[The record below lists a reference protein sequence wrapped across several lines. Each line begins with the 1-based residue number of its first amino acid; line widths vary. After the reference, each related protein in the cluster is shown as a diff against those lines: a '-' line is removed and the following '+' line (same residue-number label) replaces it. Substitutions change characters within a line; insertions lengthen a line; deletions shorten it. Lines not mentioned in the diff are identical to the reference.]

1 MSKSI
6 DERVVEMQFD
16 NAKFEKN
23 VKTSMKT
30 LEKLKEA
37 LSFKRADKNLDK
49 LNKSLKNVDLSAIE
63 SGVDKISKS
72 FTMMGRI
79 GIQTMD
85 RLASYAVQA
94 GIRMGHSLA
103 IDPVKSGYSE
113 YELKIEAIKTI
124 MNATGESEENV
135 IKKLDEL
142 NEYSDRTIYSFSDMT
157 QNIGKFVNNSIPLD
171 DAVEAMKGISNA
183 AALSGQG
190 ARQAS
195 SVMYNIAQSLSSFLN
210 TRDWYSVET
219 ANMATTKLK
228 ETFIE
233 TAVELGT
240 LQKTA
245 DGLYKTLDGKHEVS
259 AKNFRETLEYRWGTP
274 KVIIETLKKFADED
288 TELGR
293 AAYAAATQ
301 VTTTT
306 KLFDTI
312 KESIQSGWAQS
323 WELVIGTLNE
333 ATSTL
338 TGFNAG
344 ISKLIESS
352 TKARNTSIKVWKDL
366 GGRTSLI
373 NTFQNLFHIVTALN
387 KEITSGIFSDGPSMG
402 GEKLYKMTRVV
413 EEITEKIKK
422 FLWST
427 NEFDGEW
434 PILAGIRRGVSGI
447 RAVFGIVSDAVWSF
461 RDALQK
467 GSTQAVPVLHIL
479 VAAFAKLGDWLH
491 NFREEIKAG
500 GYFETFFSNI
510 IAIAKPI
517 ARYIPTILDHIKTF
531 FNSIGKAFSQFDI
544 KGKLIQGVL
553 AFSAFLPKL
562 SENIWNFGVKIYK
575 TISSGGDG
583 KLKAFFVNI
592 GMGLMNAFDAL
603 VDGFN
608 KFDGAN
614 FPAWLKDTV
623 LSIFGK
629 LKDAVKN
636 ALVSIFG
643 EDTWASVKANPIVQK
658 ITGVLSAIGSGIAE
672 GVYSVI
678 STISTFNGA
687 NLISSIRSS
696 LESLFAILKKTLVS
710 IYDSLFGGG
719 AWEKLKNS
727 KAAAW
732 ITDAIHAIGD
742 ALLKA
747 FNWLKT
753 TLAGIDLSGIK
764 AWFSDTFGGI
774 SDGLDEKGKALK
786 KAGQNV
792 GDWIKSFISKISPT
806 RIILF
811 GTTLLA
817 LVSVFKIVKTA
828 FSLVKQLVP
837 LTGLIVKVIAKKF
850 FGVEQKA
857 GSFADSCKAFALA
870 IGILAGAIYVI
881 AKLPMSDAWRAVAQ
895 LATLMI
901 GMYAVTFAMNSLSS
915 IKDIGTTIL
924 KFSGGIALLSYAIKM
939 LAGIDDQDKAE
950 QAIQKLL
957 KFVGIVE
964 GMGLLSGGIRKLL
977 GITGGLS
984 VDVLSL
990 GGGLLAMVFAIKAFS
1005 AMKMETI
1012 TSALPKMMMVIG
1024 ALGLMMDILTAV
1036 GQHLLGLDPAK
1047 GTMKIKGLVSMAV
1060 ALTILMIP
1068 LKVIA
1073 GMTSKEFQQ
1082 GMEGLLGL
1090 MTFMAILAGI
1100 AGWSEFKF
1108 GNGAGFLA
1116 LSAAIL
1122 LLVPAMLALALIP
1135 PGPLASASLGM
1146 AAITSAMSVLA
1157 KTAKKMKKL
1166 GFKGIIS
1173 MLAVAVT
1180 ASEMMWVFAES
1191 LSKVGDMDWKT
1202 IAAFS
1207 VGLSVAI
1214 MAITGAVSILGKLD
1228 IGTIL
1233 KGCVGLIAIA
1243 ASLGVAT
1250 SLLLKIAG
1258 GGIVDFSRDLLL
1270 IGGNLGEFSNRVK
1283 DLDPDRVSLVGDAVS
1298 SLAKVFGANYFNSLS
1313 SSAILSMTGKATLV
1327 ASDLNEF
1334 CRRLTSYDATKI
1346 ENACGSITTLS
1357 DTLGSVT
1364 DNSST
1369 VTGFASSLTSVG
1381 GGLQNFMSSIAGYG
1395 IVGAVKVQNARKT
1408 MDSIHDLAV
1417 SMQETTG
1424 IAETI
1429 NDVSVATT
1437 NLGSAIDLYSKM
1449 AGGLSEVDGINVD
1462 PSAVGTG
1469 IAAMMRALVKELPDD
1484 TTIRQIESY
1493 AGNGE
1498 TGGNMTKFAIGLNS
1512 IATAMSSYGE
1522 ECKNLN
1528 LVPVLLGN
1536 MVLDQVAKIPD
1547 KLGKE
1552 GGLLQWFTGQTAS
1565 LSDFATNLASVGT
1578 GLGNF
1583 VQGTTGITSEG
1594 VTVAGK
1600 ALDMLIDRQDKLNT
1614 TSNFWTT
1621 LTGTSLGN
1629 FSTNFTRLG
1638 DGLRGFY
1645 NAVNGIRGFNTVG
1658 SFLVLDALIKR
1669 QGSLNQLAQ
1678 IKRGFDSW
1686 DLALFSSQFV
1696 NLGLNLSSMYSNI
1709 EGIDTSKAQDAVSMI
1724 QDFINMEKD
1733 LAKIGSK
1740 GSLEDFGGRI
1750 NTLGTN
1756 LESFSTSLTNF
1767 TPDMENLSSLFV
1779 IMNKFI
1785 ALQGQLNDITASS
1798 DKMTSFS
1805 SVLTQTSDYINSF
1818 AGTGGIS
1825 TGNVQVFEQAA
1836 SGIEHISRAIQS
1848 ASGLSYGDGSNLIDV
1863 IQGFIEAQTFDKWTL
1878 AGSDLISNML
1888 KGMATEFE
1896 NGWVSLNTSVT
1907 TLMDNVIV
1915 AVTGYESDFV
1925 TSGRNF
1931 TYGVARG
1938 IGDSGAVQSAVSAA
1952 VSVARKALSAL
1963 NSALDEHSPSK
1974 ETTKSGQF
1982 FTEGF
1987 VQGISKTAD
1996 GAADAAESVA
2006 EEIIEGFNG
2015 TLGIHSESTVAY
2027 QSAQW
2032 WNRGFRHAMKDE
2044 RMKTVDEAKKTSD
2057 EIAKV
2062 SDPERNGLVKAF
2074 EKGVQKIGKVIED
2087 VTKKTGTTFKDW
2099 NLDTVQNMLGKYDE
2113 LGSNGLEDYLNL
2125 VGASSEEKKFAEY
2138 LRIYGKAALEKLGL
2152 GGLLGKGDTAKID
2165 EAIKNSGSGVSKVA
2179 VDMAK
2184 ITSIFDAI
2192 GKIGESVNL
2201 LGSKVSSM
2209 QIVMDSGELVGSIEN
2224 KIDSRLGTL
2233 TALRGRGV

>member
-16 NAKFEKN
+16 NQQFEKGISTS
-23 VKTSMKT
+23 VKS
-30 LEKLKEA
+30 
-37 LSFKRADKNLDK
+37 LDK
-49 LNKSLKNVDLSAIE
+49 LKKSLQLDDAGRSFEKLERSAKNVRLDGLAASVDAI
-63 SGVDKISKS
+63 SSK
-72 FTMMGRI
+72 FTLMGRMSI
-79 GIQTMD
+79 AWMD
-85 RLASYAVQA
+85 NIAHAAVNA
-94 GIRMGHSLA
+94 GKRIVNALTV
-103 IDPVKSGYSE
+103 DPVRSGFNE
-113 YELKIEAIKTI
+113 YELKMDSVKTI
-124 MNATGESEENV
+124 MNATGESVETVSKYLE
-135 IKKLDEL
+135 EL
-142 NEYSDRTIYSFSDMT
+142 NKYADDTIYSFSDMT
-157 QNIGKFVNNSIPLD
+157 SNIGKFTNNGVKLS
-171 DAVEAMKGISNA
+171 DATMAIKGVANA
-183 AALSGQG
+183 AAYAG
-190 ARQAS
+190 ASSQQAS
-195 SVMYNIAQSLSSFLN
+195 AAMYNFSQSLSSFLN
-210 TRDWYSVET
+210 TRDWYSIEN
-219 ANMATTKLK
+219 ANMATTQMKQA
-228 ETFIE
+228 FID

-245 DGLYKTLDGKHEVS
+245 EGFYKTIDGKHEVTV
-259 AKNFRETLEYRWGTP
+259 ANFRDTLQYQWGTRD
-274 KVIIETLKKFADED
+274 VIIKTLSKYSDTT
-288 TELGR
+288 TELGQK
-293 AAYAAATQ
+293 AMEAATQ
-301 VTTTT
+301 VRTLSKMWDTLKEAAQSGWGQTWEIVFGNIDEAT
-306 KLFDTI
+306 KLFTGMSNAI
-312 KESIQSGWAQS
+312 SEVLEKQ
-323 WELVIGTLNE
+323 TKTRNE
-333 ATSTL
+333 VLQT
-338 TGFNAG
+338 
-344 ISKLIESS
+344 
-352 TKARNTSIKVWKDL
+352 WKDL
-366 GGRTSLI
+366 GGRDSIINAVANSFNSLRAVLGEVKQAFFNI
-373 NTFQNLFHIVTALN
+373 EP
-387 KEITSGIFSDGPSMG
+387 KSM
-402 GEKLYKMTRVV
+402 GEKLAALSK
-413 EEITEKIKK
+413 KIETVSQNLLNW
-422 FLWST
+422 LWSE
-427 NEFDGEW
+427 NKYDNDW
-434 PILAGIRRGVSGI
+434 PILAGIRRSIGGI
-447 RAVFGIVSDAVWSF
+447 KSVFGIVLDLFKALGSGFTKLFPKLIPSF
-461 RDALQK
+461 DRLVASGAKVGDWLKNLRKSIQDGKYFENFAQSLVDMVKPLVDYMPTLWDHVKTLFSGLGGVLEKYKVKEKLKGAFTAITNFLPKAGEAIWQFGKNVVETVRNSEALQK
-467 GSTQAVPVLHIL
+467 IVGVFQKIGAG
-479 VAAFAKLGDWLH
+479 VADGFGKFVDRLQDFDLNDVGTWLKNTFTSVKDSVAK
-491 NFREEIKAG
+491 
-500 GYFETFFSNI
+500 
-510 IAIAKPI
+510 
-517 ARYIPTILDHIKTF
+517 
-531 FNSIGKAFSQFDI
+531 
-544 KGKLIQGVL
+544 
-553 AFSAFLPKL
+553 
-562 SENIWNFGVKIYK
+562 
-575 TISSGGDG
+575 
-583 KLKAFFVNI
+583 
-592 GMGLMNAFDAL
+592 GLTNAFD
-603 VDGFN
+603 F
-608 KFDGAN
+608 
-614 FPAWLKDTV
+614 
-623 LSIFGK
+623 
-629 LKDAVKN
+629 
-636 ALVSIFG
+636 
-643 EDTWASVKANPIVQK
+643 
-658 ITGVLSAIGSGIAE
+658 
-672 GVYSVI
+672 
-678 STISTFNGA
+678 
-687 NLISSIRSS
+687 
-696 LESLFAILKKTLVS
+696 
-710 IYDSLFGGG
+710 LFGGG

-732 ITDAIHAIGD
+732 ITDAIHMIGD
-742 ALLKA
+742 ALSKA

-764 AWFSDTFGGI
+764 AWFADAFGGI
-774 SDGLDEKGKALK
+774 SDSLDEKGKALK
-786 KAGQNV
+786 KTGQNV
-792 GDWIKSFISKISPT
+792 GDWIKSFLSKISPT

-850 FGVEQKA
+850 FGVEQNA

-939 LAGIDDQDKAE
+939 LAGIEDQDKAE

-984 VDVLSL
+984 VDILSI

-1146 AAITSAMSVLA
+1146 AAITAAMSVLA

-1207 VGLSVAI
+1207 LGLSVAI
-1214 MAITGAVSILGKLD
+1214 LAISRAVSIIGNLD
-1228 IGTIL
+1228 IGKIL
-1233 KGCVGLIAIA
+1233 KGCLGLVAVAAALGLGMDILLGLSGGAIV
-1243 ASLGVAT
+1243 SFT
-1250 SLLLKIAG
+1250 
-1258 GGIVDFSRDLLL
+1258 RDLLQ
-1270 IGGNLGEFSNRVK
+1270 IGSNLGAFADRVK
-1283 DLDPDRVSLVGDAVS
+1283 DVDPEQFKAVGEALTILGTVCAANFLASFTSNGAVKIS
-1298 SLAKVFGANYFNSLS
+1298 RAGLQIASNLNS
-1313 SSAILSMTGKATLV
+1313 
-1327 ASDLNEF
+1327 F
-1334 CRRLTSYDATKI
+1334 CRRLTDFDKQKVSDAGD
-1346 ENACGSITTLS
+1346 ALRDLS
-1357 DTLGSVT
+1357 DKLSGVT
-1364 DNSST
+1364 DNSDA
-1369 VTGFASSLTSVG
+1369 VKGFATSLTDIGSG
-1381 GGLQNFMSSIAGYG
+1381 FQNFLSSISGYG
-1395 IVGAVKVQNARKT
+1395 IVGSVKIQNAKKT
-1408 MDSIHDLAV
+1408 MNSIRDMAV

-1429 NDVSVATT
+1429 TDVSVATT
-1437 NLGSAIDLYSKM
+1437 NLGAAIGLYNEM
-1449 AGGLSEVDGINVD
+1449 AGGISGAGANAKPEDVGRGLASMIN
-1462 PSAVGTG
+1462 S
-1469 IAAMMRALVKELPDD
+1469 LVEELPDD
-1484 TTIRQIESY
+1484 TAMRQIASY
-1493 AGNGE
+1493 AEGASGSGNL
-1498 TGGNMTKFAIGLNS
+1498 TKFSLGLKA
-1512 IATAMSSYGE
+1512 IATAMGDYGN
-1522 ECKNLN
+1522 ECANLQTDK
-1528 LVPVLLGN
+1528 VELGN
-1536 MVLDQVAKIPD
+1536 QVLDKLSEVPK
-1547 KLGKE
+1547 KLGTK
-1552 GGLLQWFTGQTAS
+1552 GGLLEFFTGKQTSLGEFANGITSIGTGLKGFSEGANAIKGDAVTNSGAAIDMLVNMQNKLNGDAS
-1565 LSDFATNLASVGT
+1565 FWNLFKSKETLSDFSDNFPALADGLAEFYLKTWFIKSSKMEGATTLIGSLIDLANRIQNEGTAAAANSLGGAGKWFSGFQDLASFSTQFVTLGDNLQHLAT
-1578 GLGNF
+1578 ATADVDPEKLNPLIGIATKLSDIEHGLANIKGKKGLG
-1583 VQGTTGITSEG
+1583 
-1594 VTVAGK
+1594 
-1600 ALDMLIDRQDKLNT
+1600 
-1614 TSNFWTT
+1614 
-1621 LTGTSLGN
+1621 
-1629 FSTNFTRLG
+1629 
-1638 DGLRGFY
+1638 
-1645 NAVNGIRGFNTVG
+1645 
-1658 SFLVLDALIKR
+1658 
-1669 QGSLNQLAQ
+1669 
-1678 IKRGFDSW
+1678 
-1686 DLALFSSQFV
+1686 
-1696 NLGLNLSSMYSNI
+1696 
-1709 EGIDTSKAQDAVSMI
+1709 
-1724 QDFINMEKD
+1724 
-1733 LAKIGSK
+1733 
-1740 GSLEDFGGRI
+1740 DFGGRI
-1750 NTLGTN
+1750 ESLGKN
-1756 LESFSTSLTNF
+1756 LKQFYQTVNEVGPDEEGFSIDPTSLNQVYSILERF
-1767 TPDMENLSSLFV
+1767 IEIQGKLNKLS
-1779 IMNKFI
+1779 
-1785 ALQGQLNDITASS
+1785 GG
-1798 DKMTSFS
+1798 DKTLSFS
-1805 SVLTQTSDYINSF
+1805 SVLQQTGDYINSF
-1818 AGTGGIS
+1818 AGDGKLGTGYVEQFENAAAGIS
-1825 TGNVQVFEQAA
+1825 HIASAFDKWRTAGARLVSELL
-1836 SGIEHISRAIQS
+1836 SGIEAKIRDGYTA
-1848 ASGLSYGDGSNLIDV
+1848 LS
-1863 IQGFIEAQTFDKWTL
+1863 
-1878 AGSDLISNML
+1878 
-1888 KGMATEFE
+1888 
-1896 NGWVSLNTSVT
+1896 TSVHA
-1907 TLMDNVIV
+1907 MV
-1915 AVTGYESDFV
+1915 ANILNALNSYQGAFV

-1938 IGDSGAVQSAVSAA
+1938 IGNSGAVQSAVSAA

-1996 GAADAAESVA
+1996 GASDAAASVA

-2044 RMKTVDEAKKTSD
+2044 RVKTVDEAKKTSD

-2113 LGSNGLEDYLNL
+2113 LGSNGLEDYLNRI
-2125 VGASSEEKKFAEY
+2125 GASAEEKKFAEY
-2138 LRIYGKAALEKLGL
+2138 LRVYGKAALEKLGL
-2152 GGLLGKGDTAKID
+2152 GGLLGKGDTSKID

-2192 GKIGESVNL
+2192 AKIGSSVDL

>member
-6 DERVVEMQFD
+6 DERIVEMQFD
-16 NAKFEKN
+16 NQQFEKGISTS
-23 VKTSMKT
+23 VKS
-30 LEKLKEA
+30 
-37 LSFKRADKNLDK
+37 LDK
-49 LNKSLKNVDLSAIE
+49 LKKSLQLDDAGRSFEKLERSAKNVRLDGLAASVDAI
-63 SGVDKISKS
+63 SSK
-72 FTMMGRI
+72 FTLMGRMSI
-79 GIQTMD
+79 AWMD
-85 RLASYAVQA
+85 NIAHAAVNA
-94 GIRMGHSLA
+94 GKRIVNALTV
-103 IDPVKSGYSE
+103 DPVRSGFNE
-113 YELKIEAIKTI
+113 YELKMDSVKTI
-124 MNATGESEENV
+124 MNATGESVETVSKYLE
-135 IKKLDEL
+135 EL
-142 NEYSDRTIYSFSDMT
+142 NKYADDTIYSFSDMT
-157 QNIGKFVNNSIPLD
+157 SNIGKFTNNGVKLS
-171 DAVEAMKGISNA
+171 DATMAIKGVANA
-183 AALSGQG
+183 AAYAG
-190 ARQAS
+190 ASSQQAS
-195 SVMYNIAQSLSSFLN
+195 AAMYNFSQSLSSFLS
-210 TRDWYSVET
+210 TRDWYSIEN
-219 ANMATTKLK
+219 ANMATTQMKQA
-228 ETFIE
+228 FID

-245 DGLYKTLDGKHEVS
+245 EGFYKTIDGKHEVTV
-259 AKNFRETLEYRWGTP
+259 ANFRDTLQYQWGTRD
-274 KVIIETLKKFADED
+274 VIIKTLSKYSDTT
-288 TELGR
+288 TELGQK
-293 AAYAAATQ
+293 AMEAATQ
-301 VTTTT
+301 VRTLSKMWDTLKEAAQSGWGQTWEIVFGNIEEAT
-306 KLFDTI
+306 KLF
-312 KESIQSGWAQS
+312 
-323 WELVIGTLNE
+323 
-333 ATSTL
+333 
-338 TGFNAG
+338 TGMSNA
-344 ISKLIESS
+344 ISKVLEKQ
-352 TKARNTSIKVWKDL
+352 TKTRNEVLQTWKDL
-366 GGRTSLI
+366 GGRDSIINAVANSFNSLRVVLGEVKQAFFNI
-373 NTFQNLFHIVTALN
+373 EP
-387 KEITSGIFSDGPSMG
+387 KSM
-402 GEKLYKMTRVV
+402 GEKLASLSK
-413 EEITEKIKK
+413 KIETVSQNLLTW
-422 FLWST
+422 LWSE
-427 NEFDGEW
+427 NKYDNDW
-434 PILAGIRRGVSGI
+434 PILAGIRRSIGGI
-447 RAVFGIVSDAVWSF
+447 KSVFGIVLDLF
-461 RDALQK
+461 KAL
-467 GSTQAVPVLHIL
+467 GGG
-479 VAAFAKLGDWLH
+479 FAKLFPKLIPSFDSLVASGAKVGDWLK
-491 NFREEIKAG
+491 NLRKSIQDGK
-500 GYFETFFSNI
+500 YFENFAQSLVDMVKPLVDYMPTLWDHVKTLFSG
-510 IAIAKPI
+510 
-517 ARYIPTILDHIKTF
+517 L
-531 FNSIGKAFSQFDI
+531 G
-544 KGKLIQGVL
+544 GVL
-553 AFSAFLPKL
+553 EKYKVKEKLKGAFTAITNFLPKAGEAIWRFGKNVVETVRN
-562 SENIWNFGVKIYK
+562 SEAFQKIVGVFQKIGAGVAYGFGKFVDSLESFDPNYIGTWLKNTFKSVKDSVAK
-575 TISSGGDG
+575 SLT
-583 KLKAFFVNI
+583 
-592 GMGLMNAFDAL
+592 NAFD
-603 VDGFN
+603 F
-608 KFDGAN
+608 
-614 FPAWLKDTV
+614 
-623 LSIFGK
+623 
-629 LKDAVKN
+629 
-636 ALVSIFG
+636 
-643 EDTWASVKANPIVQK
+643 
-658 ITGVLSAIGSGIAE
+658 
-672 GVYSVI
+672 
-678 STISTFNGA
+678 
-687 NLISSIRSS
+687 
-696 LESLFAILKKTLVS
+696 
-710 IYDSLFGGG
+710 LFGGG

-732 ITDAIHAIGD
+732 ITDAIHTIGD
-742 ALLKA
+742 ALSKA

-774 SDGLDEKGKALK
+774 SDSLDEKGKALK
-786 KAGQNV
+786 KTGQNV
-792 GDWIKSFISKISPT
+792 GDWIKKFVSKISPT

-850 FGVEQKA
+850 FGVEQNA

-939 LAGIDDQDKAE
+939 LAGIEDQDKAE

-964 GMGLLSGGIRKLL
+964 GIGLLSGGIRKLL

-1207 VGLSVAI
+1207 LGLSVAI
-1214 MAITGAVSILGKLD
+1214 LAISRAVSIIGNLD
-1228 IGTIL
+1228 IGKIL
-1233 KGCVGLIAIA
+1233 KGCLGLVAVAAALGLGMNILLGLSGGAIV
-1243 ASLGVAT
+1243 SFT
-1250 SLLLKIAG
+1250 
-1258 GGIVDFSRDLLL
+1258 RDLLQ
-1270 IGGNLGEFSNRVK
+1270 IGSNLGAFADRVK
-1283 DLDPDRVSLVGDAVS
+1283 DVDPEKFKAVGEALTILGTVC
-1298 SLAKVFGANYFNSLS
+1298 AANF
-1313 SSAILSMTGKATLV
+1313 V
-1327 ASDLNEF
+1327 ASFTSDGAVKISRAGLQIASNLNSF
-1334 CRRLTSYDATKI
+1334 CRRLTDFDKQKVSDAGD
-1346 ENACGSITTLS
+1346 ALRDLS
-1357 DTLGSVT
+1357 DKLSGVT
-1364 DNSST
+1364 DNSDA
-1369 VTGFASSLTSVG
+1369 VKGFATSLTDIGSG
-1381 GGLQNFMSSIAGYG
+1381 FQNFLSSISGYG
-1395 IVGAVKVQNARKT
+1395 IVGSVKIQNAKKT
-1408 MDSIHDLAV
+1408 MDGIHDMAV

-1429 NDVSVATT
+1429 TDVSVATT
-1437 NLGSAIDLYSKM
+1437 NLGAAIGLYNEM
-1449 AGGLSEVDGINVD
+1449 AGGISGAGANAKPED
-1462 PSAVGTG
+1462 VGRG
-1469 IAAMMRALVKELPDD
+1469 LASMIKSLVEELPDD
-1484 TTIRQIESY
+1484 TAIRQIASY
-1493 AGNGE
+1493 AEGESNG
-1498 TGGNMTKFAIGLNS
+1498 TNLTKFSLGLKA
-1512 IATAMSSYGE
+1512 IATAMGDYGK
-1522 ECKNLN
+1522 ECKNLRSDK
-1528 LVPVLLGN
+1528 VEIGN
-1536 MVLDQVAKIPD
+1536 KVLDKISEIPKKLD
-1547 KLGKE
+1547 KK
-1552 GGLLQWFTGQTAS
+1552 GGLLEFFTGRQTSLAEFANGITSIGTGLKGFSEGANAIRGDAVKNSGAAIDMLVNMQNKLNGDAS
-1565 LSDFATNLASVGT
+1565 FWNLFKSKETLSDFSDNFPALADGLAEFYLKTWFIKSSKMKGVTTLIGNLIDLANRIQTEGT
-1578 GLGNF
+1578 AAAANSLGGLGKVVSGFQDLGSFSTQF
-1583 VQGTTGITSEG
+1583 VTLGDNLHHLATATADVDPE
-1594 VTVAGK
+1594 
-1600 ALDMLIDRQDKLNT
+1600 KLNPLIGIAT
-1614 TSNFWTT
+1614 KLSDIEHGLANIK
-1621 LTGTSLGN
+1621 GKKGLG
-1629 FSTNFTRLG
+1629 
-1638 DGLRGFY
+1638 
-1645 NAVNGIRGFNTVG
+1645 
-1658 SFLVLDALIKR
+1658 
-1669 QGSLNQLAQ
+1669 
-1678 IKRGFDSW
+1678 
-1686 DLALFSSQFV
+1686 
-1696 NLGLNLSSMYSNI
+1696 
-1709 EGIDTSKAQDAVSMI
+1709 
-1724 QDFINMEKD
+1724 
-1733 LAKIGSK
+1733 
-1740 GSLEDFGGRI
+1740 DFGGRI
-1750 NTLGTN
+1750 ESLGKN
-1756 LESFSTSLTNF
+1756 LKEFYQTVNEVGPDEEGFSIDPTSLNQVYSILERF
-1767 TPDMENLSSLFV
+1767 IEIQGKLNKLS
-1779 IMNKFI
+1779 
-1785 ALQGQLNDITASS
+1785 GG
-1798 DKMTSFS
+1798 DKTLSFS
-1805 SVLTQTSDYINSF
+1805 SVLQQTGDYINSF
-1818 AGTGGIS
+1818 AWDGKLGTGYVEQFENAAAGIS
-1825 TGNVQVFEQAA
+1825 HIASAFDKWRTAGARLVSELL
-1836 SGIEHISRAIQS
+1836 SGIEEKIRDGYTA
-1848 ASGLSYGDGSNLIDV
+1848 LS
-1863 IQGFIEAQTFDKWTL
+1863 
-1878 AGSDLISNML
+1878 
-1888 KGMATEFE
+1888 
-1896 NGWVSLNTSVT
+1896 TSVHA
-1907 TLMDNVIV
+1907 MV
-1915 AVTGYESDFV
+1915 ANILSALNSYQGAFV

-2074 EKGVQKIGKVIED
+2074 ENGAKTIGKVIED

-2099 NLDTVQNMLGKYDE
+2099 NLDTVKNMLGKYDE

>member
-16 NAKFEKN
+16 NQQFEKGISTS
-23 VKTSMKT
+23 VKS
-30 LEKLKEA
+30 
-37 LSFKRADKNLDK
+37 LDK
-49 LNKSLKNVDLSAIE
+49 LKKSLQLDDAGRSFEKLERSAKNVRLDGLAASVDAI
-63 SGVDKISKS
+63 SNK
-72 FTMMGRI
+72 FTLMGRMSI
-79 GIQTMD
+79 AWMD
-85 RLASYAVQA
+85 NIAHAAVNA
-94 GIRMGHSLA
+94 GKRIVNALTV
-103 IDPVKSGYSE
+103 DPVRSGFNE
-113 YELKIEAIKTI
+113 YELKMDSVKTI
-124 MNATGESEENV
+124 MNATGESVETVSKYLE
-135 IKKLDEL
+135 EL
-142 NEYSDRTIYSFSDMT
+142 NKYADDTIYSFSDMT
-157 QNIGKFVNNSIPLD
+157 SNIGKFTNNGVKLS
-171 DAVEAMKGISNA
+171 DATMAIKGVANA
-183 AALSGQG
+183 AAYAG
-190 ARQAS
+190 ASSQQAS
-195 SVMYNIAQSLSSFLN
+195 AAMYNFSQSLSSFLS
-210 TRDWYSVET
+210 TRDWYSIEN
-219 ANMATTKLK
+219 ANMATTQMKQA
-228 ETFIE
+228 FID

-245 DGLYKTLDGKHEVS
+245 EGFYKTIDGKHEVTV
-259 AKNFRETLEYRWGTP
+259 ANFRDTLQYQWGTRD
-274 KVIIETLKKFADED
+274 VIIKTLSKYSDTT
-288 TELGR
+288 TELGQK
-293 AAYAAATQ
+293 AMEAATQ
-301 VTTTT
+301 VRTLSKMWDTLKEAAQSGWGQTWEIVFGNIDEAT
-306 KLFDTI
+306 KLFTGMSNAI
-312 KESIQSGWAQS
+312 SEVLEKQ
-323 WELVIGTLNE
+323 TKTRNE
-333 ATSTL
+333 VLQT
-338 TGFNAG
+338 
-344 ISKLIESS
+344 
-352 TKARNTSIKVWKDL
+352 WKDL
-366 GGRTSLI
+366 GGRDSIINAVANSFNSLRVVLGEVKQAFFNI
-373 NTFQNLFHIVTALN
+373 EP
-387 KEITSGIFSDGPSMG
+387 KRM
-402 GEKLYKMTRVV
+402 GEKLASISK
-413 EEITEKIKK
+413 KIETISQNLLNW
-422 FLWST
+422 LWSE
-427 NEFDGEW
+427 NKYDNDW
-434 PILAGIRRGVSGI
+434 PILAGIRRSIGGI
-447 RAVFGIVSDAVWSF
+447 KSVFGIVLDLFKALGSGFTKLFPKLIPSF
-461 RDALQK
+461 D
-467 GSTQAVPVLHIL
+467 SL
-479 VAAFAKLGDWLH
+479 VASGAKVGDWLK
-491 NFREEIKAG
+491 NLRKSIQDGK
-500 GYFETFFSNI
+500 YFENFAQSLVDMVKPLVDYMPTLWDHVKTLFSG
-510 IAIAKPI
+510 
-517 ARYIPTILDHIKTF
+517 L
-531 FNSIGKAFSQFDI
+531 G
-544 KGKLIQGVL
+544 GVL
-553 AFSAFLPKL
+553 EKYKVKEKLKGAFTAITNFLPKAGEAIWRFGKNVVETVRN
-562 SENIWNFGVKIYK
+562 SEAFQKIVGVFQKIGAGVAYGFGKFVDSLESFDPNDIGTWLKNTFKSVKDSVAK
-575 TISSGGDG
+575 SLT
-583 KLKAFFVNI
+583 
-592 GMGLMNAFDAL
+592 NAFD
-603 VDGFN
+603 F
-608 KFDGAN
+608 
-614 FPAWLKDTV
+614 
-623 LSIFGK
+623 
-629 LKDAVKN
+629 
-636 ALVSIFG
+636 
-643 EDTWASVKANPIVQK
+643 
-658 ITGVLSAIGSGIAE
+658 
-672 GVYSVI
+672 
-678 STISTFNGA
+678 
-687 NLISSIRSS
+687 
-696 LESLFAILKKTLVS
+696 
-710 IYDSLFGGG
+710 LFGGG

-732 ITDAIHAIGD
+732 ITDAIHTIGD
-742 ALLKA
+742 ALSKA
-747 FNWLKT
+747 FNWIKT

-774 SDGLDEKGKALK
+774 SDSLDEKGKALK
-786 KAGQNV
+786 KTGQNV
-792 GDWIKSFISKISPT
+792 GDWIKKFVSKISPT

-850 FGVEQKA
+850 FGVEQNA

-939 LAGIDDQDKAE
+939 LAGIEDQDKAE

-1073 GMTSKEFQQ
+1073 GMTSKDFQQ

-1146 AAITSAMSVLA
+1146 AAITAAMSVLA

-1214 MAITGAVSILGKLD
+1214 LAISRAVSIIGNLDFGK
-1228 IGTIL
+1228 IL
-1233 KGCVGLIAIA
+1233 KGCLGLVAVAAALGLGMDILLGLSGGAIVGF
-1243 ASLGVAT
+1243 T
-1250 SLLLKIAG
+1250 Q
-1258 GGIVDFSRDLLL
+1258 DLLQ
-1270 IGGNLGEFSNRVK
+1270 IGSNLGTFADRVK
-1283 DLDPDRVSLVGDAVS
+1283 DVDPEQFKAVGEALTILGKVCAANFLASFTSDGAVKIS
-1298 SLAKVFGANYFNSLS
+1298 RAGLQIASNLNS
-1313 SSAILSMTGKATLV
+1313 
-1327 ASDLNEF
+1327 F
-1334 CRRLTSYDATKI
+1334 CRRLTDFDKQKVSDAGD
-1346 ENACGSITTLS
+1346 ALRDLS
-1357 DTLGSVT
+1357 DKLSGVT
-1364 DNSST
+1364 DNSDA
-1369 VTGFASSLTSVG
+1369 VKGFATSLTDIGSG
-1381 GGLQNFMSSIAGYG
+1381 FQNFLSSISGYG
-1395 IVGAVKVQNARKT
+1395 IVGSVKIQNAKKT
-1408 MDSIHDLAV
+1408 MNSIRDMAV

-1429 NDVSVATT
+1429 TDVSVATT
-1437 NLGSAIDLYSKM
+1437 NLGAAIGLYNEM
-1449 AGGLSEVDGINVD
+1449 AGGISGAGANAKPEDVGRGLASMIN
-1462 PSAVGTG
+1462 S
-1469 IAAMMRALVKELPDD
+1469 LVEELPDD
-1484 TTIRQIESY
+1484 TAMRQIASY
-1493 AGNGE
+1493 AEGAGNG
-1498 TGGNMTKFAIGLNS
+1498 TNLTKFSLGLKA
-1512 IATAMSSYGE
+1512 IATAMGDYGK
-1522 ECKNLN
+1522 ECKNLRSDR
-1528 LVPVLLGN
+1528 VELGN
-1536 MVLDQVAKIPD
+1536 KVLDKISEVPKKLGKKDGLLDFFTGRETSISEFANGIAAIGTGLKGFSEGANAIKGDAVTNSGAAIDMLVNMQNKLNGDASFWNLFKSKESLGDFSDSFPTLADGLAEFYLKTWFIKSSKMEGVTTLIGSLIDLANRIQTEGTSAAANSFFHLGRKLSGFQDLASFSTQFVTLGDNLQHLATATADVDPD
-1547 KLGKE
+1547 KLTSLIGIATK
-1552 GGLLQWFTGQTAS
+1552 
-1565 LSDFATNLASVGT
+1565 LSDIEHGLANIKGKK
-1578 GLGNF
+1578 GLG
-1583 VQGTTGITSEG
+1583 
-1594 VTVAGK
+1594 
-1600 ALDMLIDRQDKLNT
+1600 
-1614 TSNFWTT
+1614 
-1621 LTGTSLGN
+1621 
-1629 FSTNFTRLG
+1629 
-1638 DGLRGFY
+1638 
-1645 NAVNGIRGFNTVG
+1645 
-1658 SFLVLDALIKR
+1658 
-1669 QGSLNQLAQ
+1669 
-1678 IKRGFDSW
+1678 
-1686 DLALFSSQFV
+1686 
-1696 NLGLNLSSMYSNI
+1696 
-1709 EGIDTSKAQDAVSMI
+1709 
-1724 QDFINMEKD
+1724 
-1733 LAKIGSK
+1733 
-1740 GSLEDFGGRI
+1740 DFGGRI
-1750 NTLGTN
+1750 ESLGKN
-1756 LESFSTSLTNF
+1756 LKQFYQTVNEVGPDEEGFSIDPTSLNQVYSILERF
-1767 TPDMENLSSLFV
+1767 IEIQGKLNKLS
-1779 IMNKFI
+1779 
-1785 ALQGQLNDITASS
+1785 GG
-1798 DKMTSFS
+1798 DKTLSFS
-1805 SVLTQTSDYINSF
+1805 SVLQQTGDYINSF
-1818 AGTGGIS
+1818 AGDGKLGTGYVEQFENAAAGIS
-1825 TGNVQVFEQAA
+1825 HIASAFDKWRTAGARLVSELL
-1836 SGIEHISRAIQS
+1836 SGIEAKIRDGYTA
-1848 ASGLSYGDGSNLIDV
+1848 LS
-1863 IQGFIEAQTFDKWTL
+1863 
-1878 AGSDLISNML
+1878 
-1888 KGMATEFE
+1888 
-1896 NGWVSLNTSVT
+1896 TSVHA
-1907 TLMDNVIV
+1907 MV
-1915 AVTGYESDFV
+1915 ANILSALNSYQGAFV
-1925 TSGRNF
+1925 SSGRNF

-1952 VSVARKALSAL
+1952 ISVARKALSAL
-1963 NSALDEHSPSK
+1963 NNALDEHSPSK

-1987 VQGISKTAD
+1987 VQGISKTAN
-1996 GAADAAESVA
+1996 GASDAAASVA

-2044 RMKTVDEAKKTSD
+2044 RMKTVEEAKKTSD

-2074 EKGVQKIGKVIED
+2074 ENGAKTIGKVIED

-2138 LRIYGKAALEKLGL
+2138 LRVYGKAALEKLGL
-2152 GGLLGKGDTAKID
+2152 GGILGKGDTAKID
-2165 EAIKNSGSGVSKVA
+2165 DAIKNSGSGVSKVA

>member
-16 NAKFEKN
+16 NQQFEKGIRTS
-23 VKTSMKT
+23 VKS
-30 LEKLKEA
+30 
-37 LSFKRADKNLDK
+37 LDK
-49 LNKSLKNVDLSAIE
+49 LKKSLQLDDAGRSFEKLERSAKNVRLDGLAASVDAI
-63 SGVDKISKS
+63 SSK
-72 FTMMGRI
+72 FTLMGRMSI
-79 GIQTMD
+79 AWMD
-85 RLASYAVQA
+85 NIAHAAVNA
-94 GIRMGHSLA
+94 GKRIVNALTV
-103 IDPVKSGYSE
+103 DPVRSGFNE
-113 YELKIEAIKTI
+113 YELKMDSVKTI
-124 MNATGESEENV
+124 MNATGESVETVSKYLE
-135 IKKLDEL
+135 EL
-142 NEYSDRTIYSFSDMT
+142 NKYADDTIYSFSDMT
-157 QNIGKFVNNSIPLD
+157 SNIGKFTNNGVKLS
-171 DAVEAMKGISNA
+171 DATMAIKGVANA
-183 AALSGQG
+183 AAYAG
-190 ARQAS
+190 ASSQQAS
-195 SVMYNIAQSLSSFLN
+195 AAMYNFSQSLSSFLS
-210 TRDWYSVET
+210 TRDWYSIEN
-219 ANMATTKLK
+219 ANMATTQMKQA
-228 ETFIE
+228 FID

-245 DGLYKTLDGKHEVS
+245 EGFYKTIDGKHEVTV
-259 AKNFRETLEYRWGTP
+259 ANFRDTLQYQWGTRD
-274 KVIIETLKKFADED
+274 VIIKTLSKYSDTT
-288 TELGR
+288 TELGQK
-293 AAYAAATQ
+293 AMEAATQ
-301 VTTTT
+301 VRTLSKMWDTLKEAAQSGWGQTWEIVFGNIDEAT
-306 KLFDTI
+306 KLFTGMSNAI
-312 KESIQSGWAQS
+312 SEVLEKQ
-323 WELVIGTLNE
+323 TKTRNE
-333 ATSTL
+333 VLQT
-338 TGFNAG
+338 
-344 ISKLIESS
+344 
-352 TKARNTSIKVWKDL
+352 WKDL
-366 GGRTSLI
+366 GGRDSIINAVANSFNSLRVVLGEVK
-373 NTFQNLFHIVTALN
+373 QALFNIEP
-387 KEITSGIFSDGPSMG
+387 KSM
-402 GEKLYKMTRVV
+402 GEKLAALSK
-413 EEITEKIKK
+413 KIETVSQNLLNW
-422 FLWST
+422 LWSE
-427 NEFDGEW
+427 NKYDNDW
-434 PILAGIRRGVSGI
+434 PILAGIRRSIGGI
-447 RAVFGIVSDAVWSF
+447 KSVFGIVLDLFKALGGGFAKLFPKLIPSF
-461 RDALQK
+461 DSLVASGAKVGDWLKNLRKSIQDGKYFENFAQSLVDMVKPLVDYMPTLWDHVKTLFSGLGGVLEKYKVKEKLKGAFTAITNFLPKAGEAIWRFGKNVVETVCNSEALQK
-467 GSTQAVPVLHIL
+467 IVGVFQKIGAGIADGFGKFVDSLESFDPKDVGTWLENTFKSVKDS
-479 VAAFAKLGDWLH
+479 VAKSL
-491 NFREEIKAG
+491 
-500 GYFETFFSNI
+500 T
-510 IAIAKPI
+510 
-517 ARYIPTILDHIKTF
+517 
-531 FNSIGKAFSQFDI
+531 
-544 KGKLIQGVL
+544 
-553 AFSAFLPKL
+553 
-562 SENIWNFGVKIYK
+562 
-575 TISSGGDG
+575 
-583 KLKAFFVNI
+583 
-592 GMGLMNAFDAL
+592 NAFD
-603 VDGFN
+603 F
-608 KFDGAN
+608 
-614 FPAWLKDTV
+614 
-623 LSIFGK
+623 
-629 LKDAVKN
+629 
-636 ALVSIFG
+636 
-643 EDTWASVKANPIVQK
+643 
-658 ITGVLSAIGSGIAE
+658 
-672 GVYSVI
+672 
-678 STISTFNGA
+678 
-687 NLISSIRSS
+687 
-696 LESLFAILKKTLVS
+696 
-710 IYDSLFGGG
+710 LFGGG

-732 ITDAIHAIGD
+732 ITDAIHTIGD
-742 ALLKA
+742 ALSKA

-764 AWFSDTFGGI
+764 AWFADTFGGI

-786 KAGQNV
+786 KTGQNV
-792 GDWIKSFISKISPT
+792 GDWIKKFVSKISPT

-850 FGVEQKA
+850 FGVEQNA

-939 LAGIDDQDKAE
+939 LAGIEDQDKAE

-984 VDVLSL
+984 MDILNL

-1012 TSALPKMMMVIG
+1012 TSALPKMMLVIG
-1024 ALGLMMDILTAV
+1024 ALGLVMDILTAV

-1146 AAITSAMSVLA
+1146 AAITAAMSVLA

-1202 IAAFS
+1202 ITAFS

-1214 MAITGAVSILGKLD
+1214 LAISRAVSIIGNLD
-1228 IGTIL
+1228 IGKIL
-1233 KGCVGLIAIA
+1233 KGCLGLVAVAAALGLGMDILLGLSGGAIVGF
-1243 ASLGVAT
+1243 T
-1250 SLLLKIAG
+1250 
-1258 GGIVDFSRDLLL
+1258 RDLLQ
-1270 IGGNLGEFSNRVK
+1270 IGSNLGAFADRVK
-1283 DLDPDRVSLVGDAVS
+1283 DVDPEQFKAVGEALTILGTVCAANFLASFTSDGAVKIS
-1298 SLAKVFGANYFNSLS
+1298 RAGLQIASNLNS
-1313 SSAILSMTGKATLV
+1313 
-1327 ASDLNEF
+1327 F
-1334 CRRLTSYDATKI
+1334 CRRLTDFDKQKVSDAGD
-1346 ENACGSITTLS
+1346 ALRDLS
-1357 DTLGSVT
+1357 DKLSGVT
-1364 DNSST
+1364 DNSDA
-1369 VTGFASSLTSVG
+1369 VKGFATSLTDIGSG
-1381 GGLQNFMSSIAGYG
+1381 FQNFLSSISGYG
-1395 IVGAVKVQNARKT
+1395 IVGSVKIQNAKKT
-1408 MDSIHDLAV
+1408 MNSIRDMAV

-1424 IAETI
+1424 IAKTI
-1429 NDVSVATT
+1429 TDVSVATT
-1437 NLGSAIDLYSKM
+1437 NLGAAIGLYNEM
-1449 AGGLSEVDGINVD
+1449 AGGISGAGANVKPED
-1462 PSAVGTG
+1462 VGRG
-1469 IAAMMRALVKELPDD
+1469 LASMISSLVKELPDD
-1484 TTIRQIESY
+1484 TEMIQIASY
-1493 AGNGE
+1493 AEGAGNG
-1498 TGGNMTKFAIGLNS
+1498 TNLTKFSLGLKA
-1512 IATAMSSYGE
+1512 IATAMGDYGN
-1522 ECKNLN
+1522 ECKNLR
-1528 LVPVLLGN
+1528 
-1536 MVLDQVAKIPD
+1536 PD
-1547 KLGKE
+1547 KVEIGNKVMDKISEIPGKLGTK
-1552 GGLLQWFTGQTAS
+1552 GGLLEFFTGRQTS
-1565 LSDFATNLASVGT
+1565 LAEFANGITSIGT
-1578 GLGNF
+1578 GLKGFSEGANAI
-1583 VQGTTGITSEG
+1583 TGDAVTNSGAAIDMLVNMQNKLNGDASFWNLFKSKDALGDFSDTFPTIADGLAEFYLKTWFIKSSKMEG
-1594 VTVAGK
+1594 VTTLIGS
-1600 ALDMLIDRQDKLNT
+1600 LIDLANRIQT
-1614 TSNFWTT
+1614 E
-1621 LTGTSLGN
+1621 GTSAAANSFFNLGRKLSGFQDLGS
-1629 FSTNFTRLG
+1629 FSTQFVTLG
-1638 DGLRGFY
+1638 DNLQYLATATADVDPEKLTPLIGIATKLSEIEHGLANIKGK
-1645 NAVNGIRGFNTVG
+1645 NG
-1658 SFLVLDALIKR
+1658 LD
-1669 QGSLNQLAQ
+1669 
-1678 IKRGFDSW
+1678 
-1686 DLALFSSQFV
+1686 
-1696 NLGLNLSSMYSNI
+1696 
-1709 EGIDTSKAQDAVSMI
+1709 
-1724 QDFINMEKD
+1724 
-1733 LAKIGSK
+1733 
-1740 GSLEDFGGRI
+1740 DFGGRI
-1750 NTLGTN
+1750 ESLGNN
-1756 LESFSTSLTNF
+1756 LKQFYQTVNAVGPDEEGYSIDPTSLEQVYSILERFIEIQGKLNS
-1767 TPDMENLSSLFV
+1767 LS
-1779 IMNKFI
+1779 
-1785 ALQGQLNDITASS
+1785 GG
-1798 DKMTSFS
+1798 DKTLSFS
-1805 SVLTQTSDYINSF
+1805 SVLQQTGDYINSF
-1818 AGTGGIS
+1818 AGDGKLGTGYVEQFENAAAGIS
-1825 TGNVQVFEQAA
+1825 HIASAFDKWRTAGARLVSELL
-1836 SGIEHISRAIQS
+1836 SGIEAKIRDGYTA
-1848 ASGLSYGDGSNLIDV
+1848 LS
-1863 IQGFIEAQTFDKWTL
+1863 
-1878 AGSDLISNML
+1878 
-1888 KGMATEFE
+1888 
-1896 NGWVSLNTSVT
+1896 TSVHA
-1907 TLMDNVIV
+1907 MV
-1915 AVTGYESDFV
+1915 ANILSALNSYQGAFV

-1987 VQGISKTAD
+1987 VQGISKTAN
-1996 GAADAAESVA
+1996 GASDAAASVA

-2044 RMKTVDEAKKTSD
+2044 RMKTVEEAKKTSD

-2074 EKGVQKIGKVIED
+2074 ENGAKTIGKVIED

-2138 LRIYGKAALEKLGL
+2138 LRVYGKAALEKLGL
-2152 GGLLGKGDTAKID
+2152 GGILGKGDTAKID
-2165 EAIKNSGSGVSKVA
+2165 DAIKNSGSGVSKVA

>member
-16 NAKFEKN
+16 NQQFEKGISTS
-23 VKTSMKT
+23 VKS
-30 LEKLKEA
+30 
-37 LSFKRADKNLDK
+37 LDK
-49 LNKSLKNVDLSAIE
+49 LKKSLQLDDAGRSFEKLERSAKNVRLDGLAASVDAI
-63 SGVDKISKS
+63 SSK
-72 FTMMGRI
+72 FTLMGRMSI
-79 GIQTMD
+79 AWMD
-85 RLASYAVQA
+85 NIAHAAVNA
-94 GIRMGHSLA
+94 GKRIVNALTV
-103 IDPVKSGYSE
+103 DPVRSGFNE
-113 YELKIEAIKTI
+113 YELKMDSVKTI
-124 MNATGESEENV
+124 MNATGESVETVSKYLE
-135 IKKLDEL
+135 EL
-142 NEYSDRTIYSFSDMT
+142 NKYADDTIYSFSDMT
-157 QNIGKFVNNSIPLD
+157 SNIGKFTNNGVKLS
-171 DAVEAMKGISNA
+171 DATMAIKGVANA
-183 AALSGQG
+183 AAYAG
-190 ARQAS
+190 ASSQQAS
-195 SVMYNIAQSLSSFLN
+195 AAMYNFSQSLSSFLS
-210 TRDWYSVET
+210 TRDWYSIEN
-219 ANMATTKLK
+219 ANMATTQMKQA
-228 ETFIE
+228 FID

-245 DGLYKTLDGKHEVS
+245 EGFYKTIDGKHEVTV
-259 AKNFRETLEYRWGTP
+259 ANFRDTLQYQWGTRD
-274 KVIIETLKKFADED
+274 VIVKTLSKYSDTT
-288 TELGR
+288 TELGQK
-293 AAYAAATQ
+293 AMEAATQ
-301 VTTTT
+301 VRTLSKMWDTLKEAAQSGWGQTWEIVFGNIDEAT
-306 KLFDTI
+306 KLFTGMSNAI
-312 KESIQSGWAQS
+312 SEVLEKQ
-323 WELVIGTLNE
+323 TKTRNE
-333 ATSTL
+333 VLQT
-338 TGFNAG
+338 
-344 ISKLIESS
+344 
-352 TKARNTSIKVWKDL
+352 WKDL
-366 GGRTSLI
+366 GGRDSIINAVANSFNSLRTVLGEVKQAFFNI
-373 NTFQNLFHIVTALN
+373 EP
-387 KEITSGIFSDGPSMG
+387 KSM
-402 GEKLYKMTRVV
+402 GEKLAALSK
-413 EEITEKIKK
+413 KIETVSQNLLNW
-422 FLWST
+422 LWSE
-427 NEFDGEW
+427 NKYDNDW
-434 PILAGIRRGVSGI
+434 PILAGIRRSIGGI
-447 RAVFGIVSDAVWSF
+447 KSVFGIVLDLF
-461 RDALQK
+461 KAL
-467 GSTQAVPVLHIL
+467 GGG
-479 VAAFAKLGDWLH
+479 FAKLFPKLIPSFDSLVASGAKVGDWLK
-491 NFREEIKAG
+491 NLRKSIQDGK
-500 GYFETFFSNI
+500 YFENFAQSLVDMV
-510 IAIAKPI
+510 KPLVD
-517 ARYIPTILDHIKTF
+517 YMPTLWDHIKTM
-531 FNSIGKAFSQFDI
+531 FS
-544 KGKLIQGVL
+544 GLGGVL
-553 AFSAFLPKL
+553 EKYQVKEKLKGAFTAITNFLPKAGEAIWQFGKNAVETVRN
-562 SENIWNFGVKIYK
+562 SEAFQKIVGVFQKIGAGIADGFGKFVDRLESFDPKDVGTWLKNTFKSVKDSVAK
-575 TISSGGDG
+575 
-583 KLKAFFVNI
+583 
-592 GMGLMNAFDAL
+592 GLTNAF
-603 VDGFN
+603 
-608 KFDGAN
+608 N
-614 FPAWLKDTV
+614 F
-623 LSIFGK
+623 
-629 LKDAVKN
+629 
-636 ALVSIFG
+636 
-643 EDTWASVKANPIVQK
+643 
-658 ITGVLSAIGSGIAE
+658 
-672 GVYSVI
+672 
-678 STISTFNGA
+678 
-687 NLISSIRSS
+687 
-696 LESLFAILKKTLVS
+696 
-710 IYDSLFGGG
+710 LFGGG

-732 ITDAIHAIGD
+732 ITDAIHTIGD
-742 ALLKA
+742 ALSKA

-774 SDGLDEKGKALK
+774 SDSLDEKGKALK
-786 KAGQNV
+786 KTGQNV
-792 GDWIKSFISKISPT
+792 GDWIKKFVSKISPT

-850 FGVEQKA
+850 FGVEQNA

-939 LAGIDDQDKAE
+939 LAGIEDQDKAE

-984 VDVLSL
+984 VDILSL

-1146 AAITSAMSVLA
+1146 AAITAAMSVLA

-1214 MAITGAVSILGKLD
+1214 LAISRAVSIIGNLD
-1228 IGTIL
+1228 IGKIL
-1233 KGCVGLIAIA
+1233 KGCLGLVAVAAALGLGMDILLGLSGGAIVGF
-1243 ASLGVAT
+1243 T
-1250 SLLLKIAG
+1250 
-1258 GGIVDFSRDLLL
+1258 RDLLQ
-1270 IGGNLGEFSNRVK
+1270 IGSNLGAFADRVK
-1283 DLDPDRVSLVGDAVS
+1283 DVDPEQFKAVGEALTILGTVCAANFIASFTSDGAVKIS
-1298 SLAKVFGANYFNSLS
+1298 RAGLQIASNLNS
-1313 SSAILSMTGKATLV
+1313 
-1327 ASDLNEF
+1327 F
-1334 CRRLTSYDATKI
+1334 CRRLTDFDKQKVSDAGD
-1346 ENACGSITTLS
+1346 ALRDLS
-1357 DTLGSVT
+1357 DKLSGVT
-1364 DNSST
+1364 DNSDA
-1369 VTGFASSLTSVG
+1369 VKGFATSLTDIGSG
-1381 GGLQNFMSSIAGYG
+1381 FQNFLSSISGYG
-1395 IVGAVKVQNARKT
+1395 IVGSVKIQNAKKT
-1408 MDSIHDLAV
+1408 MNSIHDMAV

-1429 NDVSVATT
+1429 TDVSVATT
-1437 NLGSAIDLYSKM
+1437 NLGAAIGLYNEM
-1449 AGGLSEVDGINVD
+1449 AGGISGGISGAGANVTPED
-1462 PSAVGTG
+1462 VGKG
-1469 IAAMMRALVKELPDD
+1469 LASMIRSLVEELPDN
-1484 TTIRQIESY
+1484 TAMRQIASY
-1493 AGNGE
+1493 AEGKGNG
-1498 TGGNMTKFAIGLNS
+1498 TNLTKFSLGLKA
-1512 IATAMSSYGE
+1512 IATAMSDYGN
-1522 ECKNLN
+1522 ECKNLRSDK
-1528 LVPVLLGN
+1528 VELGN
-1536 MVLDQVAKIPD
+1536 KVLDKISEVPK
-1547 KLGKE
+1547 KLGKK
-1552 GGLLQWFTGQTAS
+1552 GGLLEFFTGRQTS
-1565 LSDFATNLASVGT
+1565 LAEFANGITSIGT
-1578 GLGNF
+1578 GLKGFSEGANAI
-1583 VQGTTGITSEG
+1583 TGDAVKNSGAAIDMLVNMQNKLNGDASFWNLFKSKDSLGGFSDTFPTIADGLAEFYLKTWFIKASKMEG
-1594 VTVAGK
+1594 VTKLIGS
-1600 ALDMLIDRQDKLNT
+1600 LIDLANRIQTEGTAAAANSFGRAGRWFSGFQDLGSFSTQFVTLGDNLQHLATATADVDPEKLNPLIGIAT
-1614 TSNFWTT
+1614 KLSEIEH
-1621 LTGTSLGN
+1621 
-1629 FSTNFTRLG
+1629 
-1638 DGLRGFY
+1638 GLANIKGKK
-1645 NAVNGIRGFNTVG
+1645 G
-1658 SFLVLDALIKR
+1658 LD
-1669 QGSLNQLAQ
+1669 
-1678 IKRGFDSW
+1678 
-1686 DLALFSSQFV
+1686 
-1696 NLGLNLSSMYSNI
+1696 
-1709 EGIDTSKAQDAVSMI
+1709 
-1724 QDFINMEKD
+1724 
-1733 LAKIGSK
+1733 
-1740 GSLEDFGGRI
+1740 DFGGRI
-1750 NTLGTN
+1750 ESLGKN
-1756 LESFSTSLTNF
+1756 LKQFYQTVNEVGPDEEGFSIDLTSLNQVYSILERF
-1767 TPDMENLSSLFV
+1767 IEIQGKLNKLS
-1779 IMNKFI
+1779 
-1785 ALQGQLNDITASS
+1785 GG
-1798 DKMTSFS
+1798 DKTLSFS
-1805 SVLTQTSDYINSF
+1805 SVLQQTGDYINSF
-1818 AGTGGIS
+1818 AGDGKLGTGYVEQFENAAAGIS
-1825 TGNVQVFEQAA
+1825 HIASAFDKWRTAGARLVSELL
-1836 SGIEHISRAIQS
+1836 SGIEAKIRDGYTA
-1848 ASGLSYGDGSNLIDV
+1848 LS
-1863 IQGFIEAQTFDKWTL
+1863 
-1878 AGSDLISNML
+1878 
-1888 KGMATEFE
+1888 
-1896 NGWVSLNTSVT
+1896 TSVHA
-1907 TLMDNVIV
+1907 MV
-1915 AVTGYESDFV
+1915 ANILSALNSYQGAFV

-1938 IGDSGAVQSAVSAA
+1938 IGDRGAVQSAVSAA

-1987 VQGISKTAD
+1987 VQGISKTAN
-1996 GAADAAESVA
+1996 GASDAAASVA

-2044 RMKTVDEAKKTSD
+2044 RMKTVEEAKKTSD

-2074 EKGVQKIGKVIED
+2074 ENGAKTIGKVIED

-2099 NLDTVQNMLGKYDE
+2099 NLDTVKNMLGKYDE

-2138 LRIYGKAALEKLGL
+2138 LRVYGKAALEKLGL
-2152 GGLLGKGDTAKID
+2152 GGILGKGDTAKID
-2165 EAIKNSGSGVSKVA
+2165 DAIKNSGSGVSKVA

>member
-16 NAKFEKN
+16 NQQFEKGISTS
-23 VKTSMKT
+23 VKS
-30 LEKLKEA
+30 
-37 LSFKRADKNLDK
+37 LDK
-49 LNKSLKNVDLSAIE
+49 LKKSLQLDDAGRSFEKLERSAKNVRLDGLAASVDAI
-63 SGVDKISKS
+63 SSK
-72 FTMMGRI
+72 FTLMGRMSI
-79 GIQTMD
+79 AWMD
-85 RLASYAVQA
+85 NIAHAAVNA
-94 GIRMGHSLA
+94 GKRIVNALTV
-103 IDPVKSGYSE
+103 DPVRSGFNE
-113 YELKIEAIKTI
+113 YELKMDSVKTI
-124 MNATGESEENV
+124 MNATGESVETVSKYLE
-135 IKKLDEL
+135 EL
-142 NEYSDRTIYSFSDMT
+142 NKYADDTIYSFSDMT
-157 QNIGKFVNNSIPLD
+157 SNIGKFTNNGVKLS
-171 DAVEAMKGISNA
+171 DATMAIKGVANA
-183 AALSGQG
+183 AAYAG
-190 ARQAS
+190 ASSQQAS
-195 SVMYNIAQSLSSFLN
+195 AAMYNFSQSLSSFLN
-210 TRDWYSVET
+210 TRDWYSIEN
-219 ANMATTKLK
+219 ANMATTQMKQA
-228 ETFIE
+228 FID

-245 DGLYKTLDGKHEVS
+245 EGFYKTIDGKHEVTV
-259 AKNFRETLEYRWGTP
+259 ANFRDTLQYQWGTRD
-274 KVIIETLKKFADED
+274 VIIKTLSKYSDTT
-288 TELGR
+288 TELGQK
-293 AAYAAATQ
+293 AMEAATQ
-301 VTTTT
+301 VRTLSKMWDTLKEAAQSGWGQTWEIVFGNIDEAT
-306 KLFDTI
+306 KLFTGMSNAI
-312 KESIQSGWAQS
+312 SEVLEKQ
-323 WELVIGTLNE
+323 TKTRNE
-333 ATSTL
+333 VLQT
-338 TGFNAG
+338 
-344 ISKLIESS
+344 
-352 TKARNTSIKVWKDL
+352 WKDL
-366 GGRTSLI
+366 GGRDSIINAVANSFNSLRVVLGEVKQAFFNI
-373 NTFQNLFHIVTALN
+373 EP
-387 KEITSGIFSDGPSMG
+387 KSM
-402 GEKLYKMTRVV
+402 GEKLASLSK
-413 EEITEKIKK
+413 KIETVSQNLLTW
-422 FLWST
+422 LWSE
-427 NEFDGEW
+427 NKYDNDW
-434 PILAGIRRGVSGI
+434 PILAGIRRSIGGI
-447 RAVFGIVSDAVWSF
+447 KSVFGIVLDLF
-461 RDALQK
+461 KAL
-467 GSTQAVPVLHIL
+467 GGG
-479 VAAFAKLGDWLH
+479 FAKLFPKLIPSFDSLVASGAKVGDWLK
-491 NFREEIKAG
+491 NLRKSIQDGK
-500 GYFETFFSNI
+500 YFENFAQSLVDMVKPLVDYMPTLWDHVKTLFSG
-510 IAIAKPI
+510 
-517 ARYIPTILDHIKTF
+517 L
-531 FNSIGKAFSQFDI
+531 G
-544 KGKLIQGVL
+544 GVL
-553 AFSAFLPKL
+553 EKYKVKEKLKGAFTAITNFLPKAGEAIWRFGKNVVETVRN
-562 SENIWNFGVKIYK
+562 SEAFQKIVGVFQKIGAGVAYGFGKFVDSLESFDPNYIGTWLKNTFKSVKDSVAK
-575 TISSGGDG
+575 SLT
-583 KLKAFFVNI
+583 
-592 GMGLMNAFDAL
+592 NAFD
-603 VDGFN
+603 F
-608 KFDGAN
+608 
-614 FPAWLKDTV
+614 
-623 LSIFGK
+623 
-629 LKDAVKN
+629 
-636 ALVSIFG
+636 
-643 EDTWASVKANPIVQK
+643 
-658 ITGVLSAIGSGIAE
+658 
-672 GVYSVI
+672 
-678 STISTFNGA
+678 
-687 NLISSIRSS
+687 
-696 LESLFAILKKTLVS
+696 
-710 IYDSLFGGG
+710 LFGGG

-732 ITDAIHAIGD
+732 ITDAIHTIGD
-742 ALLKA
+742 ALSKA

-774 SDGLDEKGKALK
+774 SDSLDEKGKALK
-786 KAGQNV
+786 KTGQNV
-792 GDWIKSFISKISPT
+792 GDWIKKFISKISPT

-850 FGVEQKA
+850 FGVEQNA

-915 IKDIGTTIL
+915 VKDIGTTIL
-924 KFSGGIALLSYAIKM
+924 KFSGGIAMLSYAIKM
-939 LAGIDDQDKAE
+939 LAGIEDQDKAE

-1202 IAAFS
+1202 ITAFS

-1214 MAITGAVSILGKLD
+1214 LAISRAVSIIGNLDFGK
-1228 IGTIL
+1228 IL
-1233 KGCVGLIAIA
+1233 KGCLGLIAVA
-1243 ASLGVAT
+1243 AALGLGMDI
-1250 SLLLKIAG
+1250 LLGLSG
-1258 GGIVDFSRDLLL
+1258 GAIVGFTQDLLQ
-1270 IGGNLGEFSNRVK
+1270 IGSNLGAFADRVK
-1283 DLDPDRVSLVGDAVS
+1283 DVDPEKFKAVGEALTILGTVCAANFLASFTSDGAVKIS
-1298 SLAKVFGANYFNSLS
+1298 RAGLQIASNLNS
-1313 SSAILSMTGKATLV
+1313 
-1327 ASDLNEF
+1327 F
-1334 CRRLTSYDATKI
+1334 CRRLTDFDKQKVSDAGD
-1346 ENACGSITTLS
+1346 ALRDLS
-1357 DTLGSVT
+1357 DKLSGIT
-1364 DNSST
+1364 DNSDA
-1369 VTGFASSLTSVG
+1369 VKGFATSLTDIGSG
-1381 GGLQNFMSSIAGYG
+1381 FQNFLSSISGYG
-1395 IVGAVKVQNARKT
+1395 IVGSVKIQNAKKT
-1408 MDSIHDLAV
+1408 MNSIRDMAV

-1429 NDVSVATT
+1429 TDVSVATT
-1437 NLGSAIDLYSKM
+1437 NLGAAIGLYNEM
-1449 AGGLSEVDGINVD
+1449 AGGISGAGANAKPEDVGRGLASMIN
-1462 PSAVGTG
+1462 S
-1469 IAAMMRALVKELPDD
+1469 LVKELPDD
-1484 TTIRQIESY
+1484 TAIRQIASY
-1493 AGNGE
+1493 AEGASGSGNL
-1498 TGGNMTKFAIGLNS
+1498 TQFSLGLKA
-1512 IATAMSSYGE
+1512 IATAMGDYGK
-1522 ECKNLN
+1522 ECENLRPDK
-1528 LVPVLLGN
+1528 VEIGN
-1536 MVLDQVAKIPD
+1536 KVLDKISEVPK
-1547 KLGKE
+1547 KLGTE
-1552 GGLLQWFTGQTAS
+1552 GGLLEFFTGRQTS
-1565 LSDFATNLASVGT
+1565 LSEFANGITSIGT
-1578 GLGNF
+1578 GLKGFSEGAN
-1583 VQGTTGITSEG
+1583 VITGDAVKNSGAAIDMLVNMQNKLNGDASFWNLFKSKDTLGDFSDTFPTIADGLAEFYLKTWFIKSSKMEG
-1594 VTVAGK
+1594 VTTLVGS
-1600 ALDMLIDRQDKLNT
+1600 LIDLANRIQTEGTSAAANSFFNLGRKLSGFQDLASFSTQFVTLGDNLQHLATATADVDPEKLNPLIGIAT
-1614 TSNFWTT
+1614 KLSEIEH
-1621 LTGTSLGN
+1621 
-1629 FSTNFTRLG
+1629 
-1638 DGLRGFY
+1638 GLANIKGKQ
-1645 NAVNGIRGFNTVG
+1645 G
-1658 SFLVLDALIKR
+1658 LD
-1669 QGSLNQLAQ
+1669 
-1678 IKRGFDSW
+1678 
-1686 DLALFSSQFV
+1686 
-1696 NLGLNLSSMYSNI
+1696 
-1709 EGIDTSKAQDAVSMI
+1709 
-1724 QDFINMEKD
+1724 
-1733 LAKIGSK
+1733 
-1740 GSLEDFGGRI
+1740 DFGGRI
-1750 NTLGTN
+1750 ESLGKN
-1756 LESFSTSLTNF
+1756 LKQFYQTVNEVGPDGEGFSIDPTSLTQVYSILERFIEIQGKLNS
-1767 TPDMENLSSLFV
+1767 LS
-1779 IMNKFI
+1779 
-1785 ALQGQLNDITASS
+1785 GG
-1798 DKMTSFS
+1798 DKTLSFS
-1805 SVLTQTSDYINSF
+1805 SVLQQTGDYINSF
-1818 AGTGGIS
+1818 AGDGNLGTGYVEQFENAATGIS
-1825 TGNVQVFEQAA
+1825 HIASAFDKWRTAGARLVSELL
-1836 SGIEHISRAIQS
+1836 SGIEAKIRDGYTA
-1848 ASGLSYGDGSNLIDV
+1848 LS
-1863 IQGFIEAQTFDKWTL
+1863 
-1878 AGSDLISNML
+1878 
-1888 KGMATEFE
+1888 
-1896 NGWVSLNTSVT
+1896 TSVHA
-1907 TLMDNVIV
+1907 MV
-1915 AVTGYESDFV
+1915 ANILSALNSYHGAFV

-1938 IGDSGAVQSAVSAA
+1938 IGDSGAVRSAVSAA

-2099 NLDTVQNMLGKYDE
+2099 NLDTVQNMFGKYEE
-2113 LGSNGLEDYLNL
+2113 LGSNGLEDYLNRI
-2125 VGASSEEKKFAEY
+2125 GASAEEKKFAEY

>member
-16 NAKFEKN
+16 NQQFEKGISTS
-23 VKTSMKT
+23 VKS
-30 LEKLKEA
+30 
-37 LSFKRADKNLDK
+37 LDK
-49 LNKSLKNVDLSAIE
+49 LKKSLQLDDAGRSFEKLERSAKNVRLDGLAASVDAI
-63 SGVDKISKS
+63 SSK
-72 FTMMGRI
+72 FTLMGRMSI
-79 GIQTMD
+79 AWMD
-85 RLASYAVQA
+85 NIAHAAVNA
-94 GIRMGHSLA
+94 GKRIVNALTVN
-103 IDPVKSGYSE
+103 PVRTGFNE
-113 YELKIEAIKTI
+113 YELKMDSVKTI
-124 MNATGESEENV
+124 MNATGESVETVSKYLE
-135 IKKLDEL
+135 EL
-142 NEYSDRTIYSFSDMT
+142 NKYADDTIYSFSDMT
-157 QNIGKFVNNSIPLD
+157 SNIGKFTNNGVKLS
-171 DAVEAMKGISNA
+171 DATMAIKGVANA
-183 AALSGQG
+183 AAYAG
-190 ARQAS
+190 ASSQQAS
-195 SVMYNIAQSLSSFLN
+195 AAMYNFSQSLSSFLN
-210 TRDWYSVET
+210 TRDWYSIEN
-219 ANMATTKLK
+219 ANMATTQMKQA
-228 ETFIE
+228 FID

-245 DGLYKTLDGKHEVS
+245 EGFYKTIDGKHEVTV
-259 AKNFRETLEYRWGTP
+259 ANFRDTLQYQWGTRD
-274 KVIIETLKKFADED
+274 VIIKTLSKYSDTT
-288 TELGR
+288 TELGQK
-293 AAYAAATQ
+293 AMEAATQ
-301 VTTTT
+301 VRTLSKMWDTLKEAAQSGWGQTWEIVFGNIDEAT
-306 KLFDTI
+306 KLFTGMSNAI
-312 KESIQSGWAQS
+312 SEVLEKQ
-323 WELVIGTLNE
+323 TKTRNE
-333 ATSTL
+333 VLQT
-338 TGFNAG
+338 
-344 ISKLIESS
+344 
-352 TKARNTSIKVWKDL
+352 WKDL
-366 GGRTSLI
+366 GGRDSIINAVANSFSSLRVVLGEVKQAFFNI
-373 NTFQNLFHIVTALN
+373 EP
-387 KEITSGIFSDGPSMG
+387 KSM
-402 GEKLYKMTRVV
+402 GEKLAALSK
-413 EEITEKIKK
+413 KIETVSQN
-422 FLWST
+422 FLNWLWSE
-427 NEFDGEW
+427 NKYDNDW
-434 PILAGIRRGVSGI
+434 PILAGIRRSIGGI
-447 RAVFGIVSDAVWSF
+447 KSVFGIVLDLFKALGSGFTKLFPKLIPSF
-461 RDALQK
+461 D
-467 GSTQAVPVLHIL
+467 SL
-479 VAAFAKLGDWLH
+479 VASGAKVGDWLK
-491 NFREEIKAG
+491 NLRKSIQDGK
-500 GYFETFFSNI
+500 YFENFAQSLVDMVKPLVDYMPTLWDHVKTLFSG
-510 IAIAKPI
+510 
-517 ARYIPTILDHIKTF
+517 L
-531 FNSIGKAFSQFDI
+531 G
-544 KGKLIQGVL
+544 GVL
-553 AFSAFLPKL
+553 EKYKVKEKLKSAFTAITNFLPKAGEAIWRFGKNAVETVRN
-562 SENIWNFGVKIYK
+562 SEAFHKIVGVFQKIGAGVADGFGKFVDRLESFDPKAVGTWLKNTFKSVKDSVAK
-575 TISSGGDG
+575 SLT
-583 KLKAFFVNI
+583 
-592 GMGLMNAFDAL
+592 NAFD
-603 VDGFN
+603 F
-608 KFDGAN
+608 
-614 FPAWLKDTV
+614 
-623 LSIFGK
+623 
-629 LKDAVKN
+629 
-636 ALVSIFG
+636 
-643 EDTWASVKANPIVQK
+643 
-658 ITGVLSAIGSGIAE
+658 
-672 GVYSVI
+672 
-678 STISTFNGA
+678 
-687 NLISSIRSS
+687 
-696 LESLFAILKKTLVS
+696 
-710 IYDSLFGGG
+710 LFGGG

-732 ITDAIHAIGD
+732 ITDAIHTIGD
-742 ALLKA
+742 ALSKA

-764 AWFSDTFGGI
+764 AWFADTFGGI
-774 SDGLDEKGKALK
+774 SDSLDEKGKALK
-786 KAGQNV
+786 KTGQNV
-792 GDWIKSFISKISPT
+792 GDWIKRFVSKISPT

-850 FGVEQKA
+850 FGVEQNA

-924 KFSGGIALLSYAIKM
+924 KFSGGIAMLSYAIKM

-964 GMGLLSGGIRKLL
+964 GIGLLSGGIRKLL

-984 VDVLSL
+984 VDILSL

-1146 AAITSAMSVLA
+1146 AAITAAMSVLA

-1173 MLAVAVT
+1173 MLAVAVA

-1202 IAAFS
+1202 IMAFS

-1214 MAITGAVSILGKLD
+1214 LAISRAVSIIGNLDFGK
-1228 IGTIL
+1228 IL
-1233 KGCVGLIAIA
+1233 KGCLGLVAVAAALGLGMDILLGLSGGAIVGF
-1243 ASLGVAT
+1243 T
-1250 SLLLKIAG
+1250 Q
-1258 GGIVDFSRDLLL
+1258 DLLQ
-1270 IGGNLGEFSNRVK
+1270 IGSNLGTFADRVK
-1283 DLDPDRVSLVGDAVS
+1283 DVDPEQFKAVGEALTILGTVCAANFLASFTSDGAVKIS
-1298 SLAKVFGANYFNSLS
+1298 RAGLQIASNLNS
-1313 SSAILSMTGKATLV
+1313 
-1327 ASDLNEF
+1327 F
-1334 CRRLTSYDATKI
+1334 CRRLTDFDKQKVSDAGD
-1346 ENACGSITTLS
+1346 ALRDLS
-1357 DTLGSVT
+1357 DKLSGVT
-1364 DNSST
+1364 DNSD
-1369 VTGFASSLTSVG
+1369 VVKGFATSLTDIGSG
-1381 GGLQNFMSSIAGYG
+1381 FQNFLSSISGYG
-1395 IVGAVKVQNARKT
+1395 IVGSVKIQNAKKT
-1408 MDSIHDLAV
+1408 MNSIHDMAV

-1429 NDVSVATT
+1429 TDVSVATT
-1437 NLGSAIDLYSKM
+1437 NLGAAIGLYNEM
-1449 AGGLSEVDGINVD
+1449 AGGISGAGSNVKPEEVGRGLASMIN
-1462 PSAVGTG
+1462 S
-1469 IAAMMRALVKELPDD
+1469 LVKELPDD
-1484 TTIRQIESY
+1484 TTIRQIASY
-1493 AGNGE
+1493 AEGAGNG
-1498 TGGNMTKFAIGLNS
+1498 TNLTQFSLGLKA
-1512 IATAMSSYGE
+1512 IATAMGDYGK
-1522 ECKNLN
+1522 ECKNLRPDR
-1528 LVPVLLGN
+1528 VELGN
-1536 MVLDQVAKIPD
+1536 KVMDKISEIPG

-1552 GGLLQWFTGQTAS
+1552 GGLLGFFTGRQAS
-1565 LSDFATNLASVGT
+1565 LAEFANGITSIGT
-1578 GLGNF
+1578 GLKGFSEGANAI
-1583 VQGTTGITSEG
+1583 TGDAVTNSGAAIDMLVNMQNKLNGDASFWNLFKSKESLGDFSDSFPTLADGLAEFYLKTWFIKSSKMEG
-1594 VTVAGK
+1594 VTTLIGS
-1600 ALDMLIDRQDKLNT
+1600 LIDLANRIQT
-1614 TSNFWTT
+1614 E
-1621 LTGTSLGN
+1621 GTSAAANSFFHLGRKLSGFQDLAS
-1629 FSTNFTRLG
+1629 FSTQFVTLG
-1638 DGLRGFY
+1638 DNLQYLATATADVDPEKLTPLIGIATKLSEIEHGLANIKGK
-1645 NAVNGIRGFNTVG
+1645 NG
-1658 SFLVLDALIKR
+1658 LD
-1669 QGSLNQLAQ
+1669 
-1678 IKRGFDSW
+1678 
-1686 DLALFSSQFV
+1686 
-1696 NLGLNLSSMYSNI
+1696 
-1709 EGIDTSKAQDAVSMI
+1709 
-1724 QDFINMEKD
+1724 
-1733 LAKIGSK
+1733 
-1740 GSLEDFGGRI
+1740 DFGGRI
-1750 NTLGTN
+1750 ESLGNN
-1756 LESFSTSLTNF
+1756 LKQFYQTVNEVGPDGEGFSIDPTSLTQVYSILERFIEIQGKLNA
-1767 TPDMENLSSLFV
+1767 LS
-1779 IMNKFI
+1779 
-1785 ALQGQLNDITASS
+1785 GG
-1798 DKMTSFS
+1798 DKTLSFS
-1805 SVLTQTSDYINSF
+1805 SVLQQTGDYINSF
-1818 AGTGGIS
+1818 AGDGKLGTGYVEQFENAAAGIS
-1825 TGNVQVFEQAA
+1825 HIASAFDKWRTAGVRLVSELL
-1836 SGIEHISRAIQS
+1836 SGIEAKIRDGYTA
-1848 ASGLSYGDGSNLIDV
+1848 LS
-1863 IQGFIEAQTFDKWTL
+1863 
-1878 AGSDLISNML
+1878 
-1888 KGMATEFE
+1888 
-1896 NGWVSLNTSVT
+1896 TSVHA
-1907 TLMDNVIV
+1907 MV
-1915 AVTGYESDFV
+1915 ANILSALNSYQGAFV
-1925 TSGRNF
+1925 SSGRNF

-1952 VSVARKALSAL
+1952 VRVARKALSAL

-1996 GAADAAESVA
+1996 GASDAAASVA

-2044 RMKTVDEAKKTSD
+2044 RMKTVEEAKKTSD

-2074 EKGVQKIGKVIED
+2074 ENGAKTIGKVIED

-2152 GGLLGKGDTAKID
+2152 GGILGKGDTSKID

-2179 VDMAK
+2179 VDMEK

-2192 GKIGESVNL
+2192 AKIGSSVDL

>member
-16 NAKFEKN
+16 NQQFEKGISTS
-23 VKTSMKT
+23 VKS
-30 LEKLKEA
+30 
-37 LSFKRADKNLDK
+37 LDK
-49 LNKSLKNVDLSAIE
+49 LKKSLRLDDAGRSFEKLERSAKNVRLDGLAASVDAI
-63 SGVDKISKS
+63 SSK
-72 FTMMGRI
+72 FTLMGRMSI
-79 GIQTMD
+79 AWMD
-85 RLASYAVQA
+85 NIAHAAVNA
-94 GIRMGHSLA
+94 GKRIVNALTV
-103 IDPVKSGYSE
+103 DPVRSGFNE
-113 YELKIEAIKTI
+113 YELKMDSVKTI
-124 MNATGESEENV
+124 MNATGESVETVSKYLE
-135 IKKLDEL
+135 EL
-142 NEYSDRTIYSFSDMT
+142 NKYADDTIYSFSDMT
-157 QNIGKFVNNSIPLD
+157 SNIGKFTNNGVKLS
-171 DAVEAMKGISNA
+171 DATMAIKGVANA
-183 AALSGQG
+183 AAYAG
-190 ARQAS
+190 ASSQQAS
-195 SVMYNIAQSLSSFLN
+195 AAMYNFSQSLSSFLN
-210 TRDWYSVET
+210 TRDWYSIEN
-219 ANMATTKLK
+219 ANMATTQMKQA
-228 ETFIE
+228 FID

-245 DGLYKTLDGKHEVS
+245 EGFYKTIDGKHEVTV
-259 AKNFRETLEYRWGTP
+259 ANFRDTLQYQWGTRD
-274 KVIIETLKKFADED
+274 VIIKTLSKYSDTT
-288 TELGR
+288 TELGQK
-293 AAYAAATQ
+293 AMEAATQ
-301 VTTTT
+301 VRTLSKMWDTLKEAAQSGWGQTWEIVFGNIDEAT
-306 KLFDTI
+306 KLFTGMSNAI
-312 KESIQSGWAQS
+312 SEVLEKQ
-323 WELVIGTLNE
+323 TKTRNE
-333 ATSTL
+333 VLQT
-338 TGFNAG
+338 
-344 ISKLIESS
+344 
-352 TKARNTSIKVWKDL
+352 WKDL
-366 GGRTSLI
+366 GGRDSIINAVANSFNSLRAVLWEVKQAFFNI
-373 NTFQNLFHIVTALN
+373 EP
-387 KEITSGIFSDGPSMG
+387 KSM
-402 GEKLYKMTRVV
+402 GEKLAALSK
-413 EEITEKIKK
+413 KIETVSQNLLNW
-422 FLWST
+422 LWSE
-427 NEFDGEW
+427 NKYDNDW
-434 PILAGIRRGVSGI
+434 PILAGIRRSIGGI
-447 RAVFGIVSDAVWSF
+447 KSVFGIVLDLFKALGSGFTKLFPKLIPSF
-461 RDALQK
+461 D
-467 GSTQAVPVLHIL
+467 SL
-479 VAAFAKLGDWLH
+479 VASGAKVGDWLK
-491 NFREEIKAG
+491 NLRKSIQDGK
-500 GYFETFFSNI
+500 YFENFAQSLVDMVKPLVDYMPTLWDHVKTLFSG
-510 IAIAKPI
+510 
-517 ARYIPTILDHIKTF
+517 L
-531 FNSIGKAFSQFDI
+531 G
-544 KGKLIQGVL
+544 GVL
-553 AFSAFLPKL
+553 EKYKVKEKLKGAFTAITNFLPKAGEAIWRFGKNVVETVRN
-562 SENIWNFGVKIYK
+562 SETLQKIVGVFQKIGAGVADGFGKFVDRLQDFDLNDVGTWLKNTFTSVKDSVAK
-575 TISSGGDG
+575 
-583 KLKAFFVNI
+583 
-592 GMGLMNAFDAL
+592 GLANAFD
-603 VDGFN
+603 F
-608 KFDGAN
+608 
-614 FPAWLKDTV
+614 
-623 LSIFGK
+623 
-629 LKDAVKN
+629 
-636 ALVSIFG
+636 
-643 EDTWASVKANPIVQK
+643 
-658 ITGVLSAIGSGIAE
+658 
-672 GVYSVI
+672 
-678 STISTFNGA
+678 
-687 NLISSIRSS
+687 
-696 LESLFAILKKTLVS
+696 
-710 IYDSLFGGG
+710 LFGGG

-732 ITDAIHAIGD
+732 ITDAIHTIGD
-742 ALLKA
+742 ALSKA

-753 TLAGIDLSGIK
+753 TIAGIDLSGIK

-774 SDGLDEKGKALK
+774 SDSLDEKGKALK
-786 KAGQNV
+786 KTGQNV
-792 GDWIKSFISKISPT
+792 GDWIKNFISKISPT

-850 FGVEQKA
+850 FGVEQNA

-939 LAGIDDQDKAE
+939 LAGIEDQDKAE

-984 VDVLSL
+984 VDILSL

-1146 AAITSAMSVLA
+1146 AAITAAMSVLA

-1207 VGLSVAI
+1207 LGLSVAI
-1214 MAITGAVSILGKLD
+1214 LAISRAVSIIGNLD
-1228 IGTIL
+1228 IGKIL
-1233 KGCVGLIAIA
+1233 KGCLGLVAVAAALGLGMDILLGLSGGAIV
-1243 ASLGVAT
+1243 SFT
-1250 SLLLKIAG
+1250 
-1258 GGIVDFSRDLLL
+1258 RDLLQ
-1270 IGGNLGEFSNRVK
+1270 IGSNLGAFADRVK
-1283 DLDPDRVSLVGDAVS
+1283 DVDPEQFKAVGEALTILGTVCAANFLASFTSDGAVKIS
-1298 SLAKVFGANYFNSLS
+1298 RAGLQIASNLNS
-1313 SSAILSMTGKATLV
+1313 
-1327 ASDLNEF
+1327 F
-1334 CRRLTSYDATKI
+1334 CRRLTDFDKQKVSDAGD
-1346 ENACGSITTLS
+1346 ALRDLS
-1357 DTLGSVT
+1357 DKLSGVT
-1364 DNSST
+1364 DNSDA
-1369 VTGFASSLTSVG
+1369 VKGFATSLTDIGSG
-1381 GGLQNFMSSIAGYG
+1381 FQNFLSSISGYG
-1395 IVGAVKVQNARKT
+1395 IVGSVKIQNAKKT
-1408 MDSIHDLAV
+1408 MNSIRDMAV

-1429 NDVSVATT
+1429 TDVSVATT
-1437 NLGSAIDLYSKM
+1437 NLGAAIGLYNEM
-1449 AGGLSEVDGINVD
+1449 AGGISGAGANAKPEEVGRGLASMIN
-1462 PSAVGTG
+1462 S
-1469 IAAMMRALVKELPDD
+1469 LVEELPDD
-1484 TTIRQIESY
+1484 TAMRQIASY
-1493 AGNGE
+1493 AEGASGSGNL
-1498 TGGNMTKFAIGLNS
+1498 TQFSLGLKA
-1512 IATAMSSYGE
+1512 IATAMGDYGK
-1522 ECKNLN
+1522 ECKNLRSDR
-1528 LVPVLLGN
+1528 VELGN
-1536 MVLDQVAKIPD
+1536 KVLDKISEVPK
-1547 KLGKE
+1547 KLGKKD
-1552 GGLLQWFTGQTAS
+1552 GLLDFFTGRETSLSEFANGITAIGTGLKGFS
-1565 LSDFATNLASVGT
+1565 EGANAIKGDAVTNSGAAIDMLVNMQNKLNGDASFWNLFKSKETLSDFSDNFPALADGLAEFYLKTWFIKSSKMKGATTLIGSLIDLANRIQNEGTAAAANSFGGAGKWFSGFQDLASFSTQFVTLGDNLQHFAT
-1578 GLGNF
+1578 ATADVDPEKLNPLIGIATKLSEIEHGLANIKGKKGLG
-1583 VQGTTGITSEG
+1583 
-1594 VTVAGK
+1594 
-1600 ALDMLIDRQDKLNT
+1600 
-1614 TSNFWTT
+1614 
-1621 LTGTSLGN
+1621 
-1629 FSTNFTRLG
+1629 
-1638 DGLRGFY
+1638 
-1645 NAVNGIRGFNTVG
+1645 
-1658 SFLVLDALIKR
+1658 
-1669 QGSLNQLAQ
+1669 
-1678 IKRGFDSW
+1678 
-1686 DLALFSSQFV
+1686 
-1696 NLGLNLSSMYSNI
+1696 
-1709 EGIDTSKAQDAVSMI
+1709 
-1724 QDFINMEKD
+1724 
-1733 LAKIGSK
+1733 
-1740 GSLEDFGGRI
+1740 DFGGRI
-1750 NTLGTN
+1750 ESLGKN
-1756 LESFSTSLTNF
+1756 LKQFYQTVNEVGPDEEGFSIDPTSLNQVYSILERF
-1767 TPDMENLSSLFV
+1767 IEIQGKLNKLS
-1779 IMNKFI
+1779 
-1785 ALQGQLNDITASS
+1785 GG
-1798 DKMTSFS
+1798 DKTLSFS
-1805 SVLTQTSDYINSF
+1805 SVLQQTGDYINSF
-1818 AGTGGIS
+1818 AGDGKLGTGYVEQFENAAAGIS
-1825 TGNVQVFEQAA
+1825 HIASAFDKWRTAGARLVSELL
-1836 SGIEHISRAIQS
+1836 SGIEAKIRDGYTA
-1848 ASGLSYGDGSNLIDV
+1848 LS
-1863 IQGFIEAQTFDKWTL
+1863 
-1878 AGSDLISNML
+1878 
-1888 KGMATEFE
+1888 
-1896 NGWVSLNTSVT
+1896 TSVHA
-1907 TLMDNVIV
+1907 MV
-1915 AVTGYESDFV
+1915 ANILSALNSYQGAFV

-1938 IGDSGAVQSAVSAA
+1938 IGDRGAVQSAVSAA

-1996 GAADAAESVA
+1996 GASDAAASVA

-2044 RMKTVDEAKKTSD
+2044 RVKTVDEAKKTSD

-2113 LGSNGLEDYLNL
+2113 LGSNGLEDYLNRI
-2125 VGASSEEKKFAEY
+2125 GASAEEKKFAEY

-2152 GGLLGKGDTAKID
+2152 GGLFEKGDTSKID

-2192 GKIGESVNL
+2192 AKIGSSVDL
-2201 LGSKVSSM
+2201 LGSRVSSM

>member
-16 NAKFEKN
+16 NHQFEKGISTS
-23 VKTSMKT
+23 VKS
-30 LEKLKEA
+30 
-37 LSFKRADKNLDK
+37 LDK
-49 LNKSLKNVDLSAIE
+49 LKKSLQLDDAGRSFEKLERSAKNVRLDGLAASVDAI
-63 SGVDKISKS
+63 SSK
-72 FTMMGRI
+72 FTLMGRMSI
-79 GIQTMD
+79 AWMD
-85 RLASYAVQA
+85 NIAHAAVNA
-94 GIRMGHSLA
+94 GKRIVNALTV
-103 IDPVKSGYSE
+103 DPVRSGFNE
-113 YELKIEAIKTI
+113 YELKMDSVKTI
-124 MNATGESEENV
+124 MNATGESVETVSKYLE
-135 IKKLDEL
+135 EL
-142 NEYSDRTIYSFSDMT
+142 NKYADDTIYSFSDMT
-157 QNIGKFVNNSIPLD
+157 SNIGKFTNNGVKLS
-171 DAVEAMKGISNA
+171 DATMAIKGVANA
-183 AALSGQG
+183 AAYAG
-190 ARQAS
+190 ASSQQAS
-195 SVMYNIAQSLSSFLN
+195 AAMYNFSQSLSSFLS
-210 TRDWYSVET
+210 TRDWYSIEN
-219 ANMATTKLK
+219 ANMATTQMKQA
-228 ETFIE
+228 FID

-245 DGLYKTLDGKHEVS
+245 EGFYKTIDGKHEVTV
-259 AKNFRETLEYRWGTP
+259 ANFRDTLQYQWGTRD
-274 KVIIETLKKFADED
+274 VIIKTLSKYSDTT
-288 TELGR
+288 TELGQK
-293 AAYAAATQ
+293 AMEAATQ
-301 VTTTT
+301 VRTLSKMWDTLKEAAQSGWGQTWEIVFGNIDEAT
-306 KLFDTI
+306 KLFTGMSNAI
-312 KESIQSGWAQS
+312 SEVLEKQ
-323 WELVIGTLNE
+323 TKTRNE
-333 ATSTL
+333 VLQT
-338 TGFNAG
+338 
-344 ISKLIESS
+344 
-352 TKARNTSIKVWKDL
+352 WKDL
-366 GGRTSLI
+366 GGRDSIINAVANSFNSLRVVLGEVKQAFFNI
-373 NTFQNLFHIVTALN
+373 EP
-387 KEITSGIFSDGPSMG
+387 KSM
-402 GEKLYKMTRVV
+402 GEKLASLSK
-413 EEITEKIKK
+413 KIETVSQNLLTW
-422 FLWST
+422 LWSE
-427 NEFDGEW
+427 NKYDNDW
-434 PILAGIRRGVSGI
+434 PILAGIRRSIGGI
-447 RAVFGIVSDAVWSF
+447 KSVFGIVLDLF
-461 RDALQK
+461 KAL
-467 GSTQAVPVLHIL
+467 GGG
-479 VAAFAKLGDWLH
+479 FAKLFPKLIPSFDSLVASGAKVGDWLK
-491 NFREEIKAG
+491 NLRKSIQDGK
-500 GYFETFFSNI
+500 YFENFAQSLVDMVKPLVDYMPTLWDHVKTLFSG
-510 IAIAKPI
+510 
-517 ARYIPTILDHIKTF
+517 L
-531 FNSIGKAFSQFDI
+531 G
-544 KGKLIQGVL
+544 GVL
-553 AFSAFLPKL
+553 EKYKVKEKLKGAFTAITNFLPKAGEAIWRFGKNVVETVRN
-562 SENIWNFGVKIYK
+562 SEAFQKIVGVFQKI
-575 TISSGGDG
+575 GDG
-583 KLKAFFVNI
+583 VAYGFGKFVDSLESFDPNDIGTWLKTTFKSVKDSVAKS
-592 GMGLMNAFDAL
+592 LTNAFD
-603 VDGFN
+603 F
-608 KFDGAN
+608 
-614 FPAWLKDTV
+614 
-623 LSIFGK
+623 
-629 LKDAVKN
+629 
-636 ALVSIFG
+636 
-643 EDTWASVKANPIVQK
+643 
-658 ITGVLSAIGSGIAE
+658 
-672 GVYSVI
+672 
-678 STISTFNGA
+678 
-687 NLISSIRSS
+687 
-696 LESLFAILKKTLVS
+696 
-710 IYDSLFGGG
+710 LFGGG

-732 ITDAIHAIGD
+732 ITDAIHTIGD
-742 ALLKA
+742 ALSKA

-764 AWFSDTFGGI
+764 EWFSDIFGGI
-774 SDGLDEKGKALK
+774 SDRLDEKGKALK

-792 GDWIKSFISKISPT
+792 GDWIKKFVSKISPT

-850 FGVEQKA
+850 FGVEQNA

-939 LAGIDDQDKAE
+939 LAGIEDQDKAE

-984 VDVLSL
+984 VDILSL

-1146 AAITSAMSVLA
+1146 AAITAAMSVLA

-1207 VGLSVAI
+1207 LGLSVAI
-1214 MAITGAVSILGKLD
+1214 LAISRAVSIIGNLD
-1228 IGTIL
+1228 IGKIL
-1233 KGCVGLIAIA
+1233 KGCLGLVAVAAALGLGMNILLGLSGGAIVGF
-1243 ASLGVAT
+1243 T
-1250 SLLLKIAG
+1250 
-1258 GGIVDFSRDLLL
+1258 RDLLQ
-1270 IGGNLGEFSNRVK
+1270 IGSNLGAFADRVK
-1283 DLDPDRVSLVGDAVS
+1283 DVDPEQFKAVGEALTILGTVCAANFLASFTSDGAVKIS
-1298 SLAKVFGANYFNSLS
+1298 RAGLQIASNLNS
-1313 SSAILSMTGKATLV
+1313 
-1327 ASDLNEF
+1327 F
-1334 CRRLTSYDATKI
+1334 CRRLTDFDKQKVSDA
-1346 ENACGSITTLS
+1346 GDVLRDLS
-1357 DTLGSVT
+1357 DKLSGVT
-1364 DNSST
+1364 DNSDA
-1369 VTGFASSLTSVG
+1369 VKGFATSLTDIGSG
-1381 GGLQNFMSSIAGYG
+1381 FKNFLSSISGYG
-1395 IVGAVKVQNARKT
+1395 IVGSVKIQNAKKT
-1408 MDSIHDLAV
+1408 MNSIRDMAV

-1429 NDVSVATT
+1429 TDVSVATT
-1437 NLGSAIDLYSKM
+1437 NLGAAIGLYNEM
-1449 AGGLSEVDGINVD
+1449 AGGISGAGANAKPEDVGRGLASMIN
-1462 PSAVGTG
+1462 S
-1469 IAAMMRALVKELPDD
+1469 LVEELPDD
-1484 TTIRQIESY
+1484 TAMRQIASY
-1493 AGNGE
+1493 AEGASGSGNL
-1498 TGGNMTKFAIGLNS
+1498 TQFSLGLKA
-1512 IATAMSSYGE
+1512 IATAMGDYGK
-1522 ECKNLN
+1522 ECKNLRSDR
-1528 LVPVLLGN
+1528 VELGN
-1536 MVLDQVAKIPD
+1536 KVLDKISEVPK
-1547 KLGKE
+1547 KLGKKD
-1552 GGLLQWFTGQTAS
+1552 GLLDFFTGRETSLSEFANGITAIGTGLKGFS
-1565 LSDFATNLASVGT
+1565 EGANAIKGDAVTNSGAAIDMLVNMQNKLNGDASFWNLFKSKETLSDFSDNFPALADGLAEFYLKTWFIKSSKMKGATTLIGSLIDLANRIQNEGTAAAANSFGGAGKWFSGFQDLASFSTQFVTLGDNLQHFAT
-1578 GLGNF
+1578 ATADVDPEKLNPLIGIATKLSEIEHGLANIKGKKGLG
-1583 VQGTTGITSEG
+1583 
-1594 VTVAGK
+1594 
-1600 ALDMLIDRQDKLNT
+1600 
-1614 TSNFWTT
+1614 
-1621 LTGTSLGN
+1621 
-1629 FSTNFTRLG
+1629 
-1638 DGLRGFY
+1638 
-1645 NAVNGIRGFNTVG
+1645 
-1658 SFLVLDALIKR
+1658 
-1669 QGSLNQLAQ
+1669 
-1678 IKRGFDSW
+1678 
-1686 DLALFSSQFV
+1686 
-1696 NLGLNLSSMYSNI
+1696 
-1709 EGIDTSKAQDAVSMI
+1709 
-1724 QDFINMEKD
+1724 
-1733 LAKIGSK
+1733 
-1740 GSLEDFGGRI
+1740 DFGGRI
-1750 NTLGTN
+1750 ESLGKN
-1756 LESFSTSLTNF
+1756 LKQFYQTVNEVGPDEEGFSIDPTSLNQVYSILERF
-1767 TPDMENLSSLFV
+1767 IEIQGKLNKLS
-1779 IMNKFI
+1779 
-1785 ALQGQLNDITASS
+1785 GG
-1798 DKMTSFS
+1798 DKTLSFS
-1805 SVLTQTSDYINSF
+1805 SVLQQTGDYINSF
-1818 AGTGGIS
+1818 AGDGKLGTGYVEQFENAAAGIS
-1825 TGNVQVFEQAA
+1825 HIASAFDKWRTAGARLVSELL
-1836 SGIEHISRAIQS
+1836 SGIEAKIRDGYTA
-1848 ASGLSYGDGSNLIDV
+1848 LS
-1863 IQGFIEAQTFDKWTL
+1863 
-1878 AGSDLISNML
+1878 
-1888 KGMATEFE
+1888 
-1896 NGWVSLNTSVT
+1896 TSVHA
-1907 TLMDNVIV
+1907 MV
-1915 AVTGYESDFV
+1915 ANILSALNSYQGAFV

-1938 IGDSGAVQSAVSAA
+1938 IGDRGAVQSAVSAA

-1996 GAADAAESVA
+1996 GASDAAASVA

-2044 RMKTVDEAKKTSD
+2044 RVKTVDEAKKTSD

-2113 LGSNGLEDYLNL
+2113 LGSNGLEDYLNRI
-2125 VGASSEEKKFAEY
+2125 GASAEEKKFAEY
-2138 LRIYGKAALEKLGL
+2138 LRVYGKAALEKLGL
-2152 GGLLGKGDTAKID
+2152 GGLLGKGDTSKID

-2192 GKIGESVNL
+2192 AKIGSSVDL
-2201 LGSKVSSM
+2201 LGSRVSSM

>member
-94 GIRMGHSLA
+94 GIRMGHSLT

-352 TKARNTSIKVWKDL
+352 TKARNTSIKLWKDL

-387 KEITSGIFSDGPSMG
+387 KEIISGIFSAGPSMG

-467 GSTQAVPVLHIL
+467 GSTQSVPVLHIL

-603 VDGFN
+603 VEGFN

-696 LESLFAILKKTLVS
+696 LKSLFAILKKTLVS

-732 ITDAIHAIGD
+732 ITDAIHTIGD
-742 ALLKA
+742 ALSKA

-774 SDGLDEKGKALK
+774 SDSLDEKGKALK
-786 KAGQNV
+786 KTGQNV
-792 GDWIKSFISKISPT
+792 GDWIKRFVSKISPT

-850 FGVEQKA
+850 FGVEQNA

-939 LAGIDDQDKAE
+939 LAGIEDQDKAE

-984 VDVLSL
+984 VDILSL
-990 GGGLLAMVFAIKAFS
+990 GGGLLAMVFAIRAFS
-1005 AMKMETI
+1005 AMKLETI
-1012 TSALPKMMMVIG
+1012 KSALPKMMLVIG

-1146 AAITSAMSVLA
+1146 AAITAAMSVLA

-1207 VGLSVAI
+1207 LGLSVAI
-1214 MAITGAVSILGKLD
+1214 LAISRAVSIIGNLD
-1228 IGTIL
+1228 IGKIL
-1233 KGCVGLIAIA
+1233 KGCLGLVAVAAALGLGMNILLGLSGGAIV
-1243 ASLGVAT
+1243 SFT
-1250 SLLLKIAG
+1250 
-1258 GGIVDFSRDLLL
+1258 RDLLQ
-1270 IGGNLGEFSNRVK
+1270 IGSNLGAFADRVK
-1283 DLDPDRVSLVGDAVS
+1283 DVDPEQFKAVGEALTILGTVCAANFLASFTSDGAVKIS
-1298 SLAKVFGANYFNSLS
+1298 RAGLQIASNLNS
-1313 SSAILSMTGKATLV
+1313 
-1327 ASDLNEF
+1327 F
-1334 CRRLTSYDATKI
+1334 CRRLTDFDKQKVSDAGD
-1346 ENACGSITTLS
+1346 ALRDLS
-1357 DTLGSVT
+1357 DKLSGVT
-1364 DNSST
+1364 DNSDA
-1369 VTGFASSLTSVG
+1369 VKGFATSLTDIGSG
-1381 GGLQNFMSSIAGYG
+1381 FQNFLSSISGYG
-1395 IVGAVKVQNARKT
+1395 IVGSVKIQNAKKT
-1408 MDSIHDLAV
+1408 MNSIRDMAV

-1429 NDVSVATT
+1429 TDVSVATT
-1437 NLGSAIDLYSKM
+1437 NLGAAIGLYNEM
-1449 AGGLSEVDGINVD
+1449 AGGISGAGANVKPEDVGRGLASMIN
-1462 PSAVGTG
+1462 S
-1469 IAAMMRALVKELPDD
+1469 LVEELPDD
-1484 TTIRQIESY
+1484 TAMRQIASY
-1493 AGNGE
+1493 AEGAGNG
-1498 TGGNMTKFAIGLNS
+1498 TNLTKFSLGLKA
-1512 IATAMSSYGE
+1512 IATAMGNYGN
-1522 ECKNLN
+1522 ECANLQTDK
-1528 LVPVLLGN
+1528 VELGN
-1536 MVLDQVAKIPD
+1536 QVLDKLSEVPK
-1547 KLGKE
+1547 KLGTE
-1552 GGLLQWFTGQTAS
+1552 GGLLEFFTGRQTS
-1565 LSDFATNLASVGT
+1565 LSEFANGITSIGT
-1578 GLGNF
+1578 GLKGFSN
-1583 VQGTTGITSEG
+1583 GANEITGDAVKNSGAAIDMLVNMQNKLNGDASFWNLFKSKDALGDFSDTFPTIADGLAEFYLKTWFIKASKMEG
-1594 VTVAGK
+1594 VTTLVGS
-1600 ALDMLIDRQDKLNT
+1600 LIDLANRIQTEGTAVAANSLGGLGRVVSGFQDLGSFSTQFVTLGDNLQHLATATADVDPEKLNPLIGIAT
-1614 TSNFWTT
+1614 KLSEIEHGLANIK
-1621 LTGTSLGN
+1621 GKKGLG
-1629 FSTNFTRLG
+1629 
-1638 DGLRGFY
+1638 
-1645 NAVNGIRGFNTVG
+1645 
-1658 SFLVLDALIKR
+1658 
-1669 QGSLNQLAQ
+1669 
-1678 IKRGFDSW
+1678 
-1686 DLALFSSQFV
+1686 
-1696 NLGLNLSSMYSNI
+1696 
-1709 EGIDTSKAQDAVSMI
+1709 
-1724 QDFINMEKD
+1724 
-1733 LAKIGSK
+1733 
-1740 GSLEDFGGRI
+1740 DFGGRI
-1750 NTLGTN
+1750 ESLGKN
-1756 LESFSTSLTNF
+1756 LKQFYQTVNEVGPDEEGFSIDPTSLNQVYSILERF
-1767 TPDMENLSSLFV
+1767 IEIQGKLNKLSV
-1779 IMNKFI
+1779 
-1785 ALQGQLNDITASS
+1785 G
-1798 DKMTSFS
+1798 DKTLSFS
-1805 SVLTQTSDYINSF
+1805 SVLQQTGDYINSF
-1818 AGTGGIS
+1818 AGDGKLGTGYVEQFENAATGIS
-1825 TGNVQVFEQAA
+1825 HIASAFDKWRTAGARLVSELL
-1836 SGIEHISRAIQS
+1836 SGIEAKIRDGYTA
-1848 ASGLSYGDGSNLIDV
+1848 LS
-1863 IQGFIEAQTFDKWTL
+1863 
-1878 AGSDLISNML
+1878 
-1888 KGMATEFE
+1888 
-1896 NGWVSLNTSVT
+1896 TSVHA
-1907 TLMDNVIV
+1907 MV
-1915 AVTGYESDFV
+1915 ANILSALNSYQGAFV

-1987 VQGISKTAD
+1987 VQGISQTAD
-1996 GAADAAESVA
+1996 GAADAAASVA
-2006 EEIIEGFNG
+2006 KEIIEGFNG

-2044 RMKTVDEAKKTSD
+2044 RMKTVEEAKKTSD

-2099 NLDTVQNMLGKYDE
+2099 NLDTVQNMLGKYEE
-2113 LGSNGLEDYLNL
+2113 LGSNGLEDYLNRI
-2125 VGASSEEKKFAEY
+2125 GASAEEKKFAEY

-2152 GGLLGKGDTAKID
+2152 GGLFEKGDTSKID

-2192 GKIGESVNL
+2192 AKIGSSVDL
-2201 LGSKVSSM
+2201 LGSRVSSM

>member
-16 NAKFEKN
+16 NQQFEKGISTS
-23 VKTSMKT
+23 VKS
-30 LEKLKEA
+30 
-37 LSFKRADKNLDK
+37 LDK
-49 LNKSLKNVDLSAIE
+49 LKKSLQLDDAGRSFEKLERSAKNVRLDGLAASVDAI
-63 SGVDKISKS
+63 SSK
-72 FTMMGRI
+72 FTLMGRMSI
-79 GIQTMD
+79 AWMD
-85 RLASYAVQA
+85 NIAHAAVNA
-94 GIRMGHSLA
+94 GKRIVNALTV
-103 IDPVKSGYSE
+103 DPVRSGFNE
-113 YELKIEAIKTI
+113 YELKMDSVKTI
-124 MNATGESEENV
+124 MNATGESVETVSKYLE
-135 IKKLDEL
+135 EL
-142 NEYSDRTIYSFSDMT
+142 NKYADDTIYSFSDMT
-157 QNIGKFVNNSIPLD
+157 SNIGKFTNNGVKLS
-171 DAVEAMKGISNA
+171 DATMAIKGVANA
-183 AALSGQG
+183 AAYAG
-190 ARQAS
+190 ASSQQAS
-195 SVMYNIAQSLSSFLN
+195 AAMYNFSQSLSSFLS
-210 TRDWYSVET
+210 TRDWYSIEN
-219 ANMATTKLK
+219 ANMATTQMKQA
-228 ETFIE
+228 FID

-245 DGLYKTLDGKHEVS
+245 EGFYKTIDGKHEVTV
-259 AKNFRETLEYRWGTP
+259 ANFRDTLQYQWGTRD
-274 KVIIETLKKFADED
+274 VIVKTLSKYSDTT
-288 TELGR
+288 TELGQK
-293 AAYAAATQ
+293 AMEAATQ
-301 VTTTT
+301 VRTLSKMWDTLKEAAQSGWGQTWEIVFGNIDEAT
-306 KLFDTI
+306 KLFTGMSNAI
-312 KESIQSGWAQS
+312 SEVLEKQ
-323 WELVIGTLNE
+323 TKTRNE
-333 ATSTL
+333 VLQT
-338 TGFNAG
+338 
-344 ISKLIESS
+344 
-352 TKARNTSIKVWKDL
+352 WKDL
-366 GGRTSLI
+366 GGRDSIINAVANSFNSLRTVLGEVKQAFFNI
-373 NTFQNLFHIVTALN
+373 EP
-387 KEITSGIFSDGPSMG
+387 KSM
-402 GEKLYKMTRVV
+402 GEKLAALSK
-413 EEITEKIKK
+413 KIETVSQNLLNW
-422 FLWST
+422 LWSE
-427 NEFDGEW
+427 NKYDNDW
-434 PILAGIRRGVSGI
+434 PILAGIRRSIGGI
-447 RAVFGIVSDAVWSF
+447 KSVFGIVLDLF
-461 RDALQK
+461 KAL
-467 GSTQAVPVLHIL
+467 GGG
-479 VAAFAKLGDWLH
+479 FAKLFPKLIPSFDSLVASGAKVGDWLK
-491 NFREEIKAG
+491 NLRKSIQDGK
-500 GYFETFFSNI
+500 YFENFAQSLVDMV
-510 IAIAKPI
+510 KPLVD
-517 ARYIPTILDHIKTF
+517 YMPTLWDHIKTM
-531 FNSIGKAFSQFDI
+531 FS
-544 KGKLIQGVL
+544 GLGGVL
-553 AFSAFLPKL
+553 EKYQVKEKLKGAFTAITNFLPKAGEAIWQFGKNAVETVRN
-562 SENIWNFGVKIYK
+562 SEAFQKIVGVFQKIGAGIADGFGKFVDRLESFDPKDVGTWLKNTFKSVKDSVAK
-575 TISSGGDG
+575 
-583 KLKAFFVNI
+583 
-592 GMGLMNAFDAL
+592 GLTNAF
-603 VDGFN
+603 
-608 KFDGAN
+608 N
-614 FPAWLKDTV
+614 F
-623 LSIFGK
+623 
-629 LKDAVKN
+629 
-636 ALVSIFG
+636 
-643 EDTWASVKANPIVQK
+643 
-658 ITGVLSAIGSGIAE
+658 
-672 GVYSVI
+672 
-678 STISTFNGA
+678 
-687 NLISSIRSS
+687 
-696 LESLFAILKKTLVS
+696 
-710 IYDSLFGGG
+710 LFGGG

-732 ITDAIHAIGD
+732 ITDAIHTIGD
-742 ALLKA
+742 ALSKA

-774 SDGLDEKGKALK
+774 SDSLDEKGKALK
-786 KAGQNV
+786 KTGQNV
-792 GDWIKSFISKISPT
+792 GDWIKKFVSKISPT

-850 FGVEQKA
+850 FGVEQNA

-939 LAGIDDQDKAE
+939 LAGIEDQDKAE

-984 VDVLSL
+984 VDILSL

-1146 AAITSAMSVLA
+1146 AAITAAMSVLA

-1214 MAITGAVSILGKLD
+1214 LAISRAVSIIGNLD
-1228 IGTIL
+1228 IGKIL
-1233 KGCVGLIAIA
+1233 KGCLGLVAVAAALGLGMDILLGLSGGAIVGF
-1243 ASLGVAT
+1243 T
-1250 SLLLKIAG
+1250 
-1258 GGIVDFSRDLLL
+1258 RDLLQ
-1270 IGGNLGEFSNRVK
+1270 IGSNLGAFADRVK
-1283 DLDPDRVSLVGDAVS
+1283 DVDPEQFKAVGEALTILGTVCAANFIASFTSDGAVKIS
-1298 SLAKVFGANYFNSLS
+1298 RAGLQIASNLNS
-1313 SSAILSMTGKATLV
+1313 
-1327 ASDLNEF
+1327 F
-1334 CRRLTSYDATKI
+1334 CRRLTDFDKQKVSDAGD
-1346 ENACGSITTLS
+1346 ALRDLS
-1357 DTLGSVT
+1357 DKLSGVT
-1364 DNSST
+1364 DNSDA
-1369 VTGFASSLTSVG
+1369 VKGFATSLTDIGSG
-1381 GGLQNFMSSIAGYG
+1381 FQNFLSSISGYG
-1395 IVGAVKVQNARKT
+1395 IVGSVKIQNAKKT
-1408 MDSIHDLAV
+1408 MNSIHDMAV

-1429 NDVSVATT
+1429 TDVSVATT
-1437 NLGSAIDLYSKM
+1437 NLGAAIGLYNEM
-1449 AGGLSEVDGINVD
+1449 AGGISGAGANVTPED
-1462 PSAVGTG
+1462 VGKG
-1469 IAAMMRALVKELPDD
+1469 LASMIRSLVEELPDN
-1484 TTIRQIESY
+1484 TAMRQIASY
-1493 AGNGE
+1493 AEGKGNG
-1498 TGGNMTKFAIGLNS
+1498 TNLTKFSLGLKA
-1512 IATAMSSYGE
+1512 IATAMSDYGN
-1522 ECKNLN
+1522 ECKNLRSDK
-1528 LVPVLLGN
+1528 VELGN
-1536 MVLDQVAKIPD
+1536 KVLDKISEVPK
-1547 KLGKE
+1547 KLGKK
-1552 GGLLQWFTGQTAS
+1552 GGLLEFFTGRQTS
-1565 LSDFATNLASVGT
+1565 LAEFANGITSIGT
-1578 GLGNF
+1578 GLKGFSEGANAI
-1583 VQGTTGITSEG
+1583 TGDAVKNSGAAIDMLVNMQNKLNGDASFWNLFKSKDSLGGFSDTFPTIADGLAEFYLKTWFIKASKMEG
-1594 VTVAGK
+1594 VTKLIGS
-1600 ALDMLIDRQDKLNT
+1600 LIDLANRIQTEGTAAAANSFGRAGRWFSGFQDLGSFSTQFVTLGDNLQHLATATADVDPEKLNPLIGIAT
-1614 TSNFWTT
+1614 KLSEIEH
-1621 LTGTSLGN
+1621 
-1629 FSTNFTRLG
+1629 
-1638 DGLRGFY
+1638 GLANIKGKK
-1645 NAVNGIRGFNTVG
+1645 G
-1658 SFLVLDALIKR
+1658 LD
-1669 QGSLNQLAQ
+1669 
-1678 IKRGFDSW
+1678 
-1686 DLALFSSQFV
+1686 
-1696 NLGLNLSSMYSNI
+1696 
-1709 EGIDTSKAQDAVSMI
+1709 
-1724 QDFINMEKD
+1724 
-1733 LAKIGSK
+1733 
-1740 GSLEDFGGRI
+1740 DFGGRI
-1750 NTLGTN
+1750 ESLGKN
-1756 LESFSTSLTNF
+1756 LKQFYQTVNEVGPDEEGFSIDPTSLNQVYSILERF
-1767 TPDMENLSSLFV
+1767 IEIQGKLNKLS
-1779 IMNKFI
+1779 
-1785 ALQGQLNDITASS
+1785 GG
-1798 DKMTSFS
+1798 DKTLSFS
-1805 SVLTQTSDYINSF
+1805 SVLQQTGDYINSF
-1818 AGTGGIS
+1818 AGDGKLGTGYVEQFENAAAGIS
-1825 TGNVQVFEQAA
+1825 HIASAFDKWRTAGARLVSELL
-1836 SGIEHISRAIQS
+1836 SGIEAKIRDGYTA
-1848 ASGLSYGDGSNLIDV
+1848 LS
-1863 IQGFIEAQTFDKWTL
+1863 
-1878 AGSDLISNML
+1878 
-1888 KGMATEFE
+1888 
-1896 NGWVSLNTSVT
+1896 TSVHA
-1907 TLMDNVIV
+1907 MV
-1915 AVTGYESDFV
+1915 ANILSALNSYQGAFV

-1938 IGDSGAVQSAVSAA
+1938 IGDRGAVQSAVSAA

-1987 VQGISKTAD
+1987 VQGISKTAN
-1996 GAADAAESVA
+1996 GASDAAASVA

-2044 RMKTVDEAKKTSD
+2044 RMKTVEEAKKTSD

-2074 EKGVQKIGKVIED
+2074 ENGAKTIGKVIED

-2099 NLDTVQNMLGKYDE
+2099 NLDTVKNMLGKYDE

-2138 LRIYGKAALEKLGL
+2138 LRVYGKAALEKLGL
-2152 GGLLGKGDTAKID
+2152 GGILGKGDTAKID
-2165 EAIKNSGSGVSKVA
+2165 DAIKNSGSGVSKVA

>member
-94 GIRMGHSLA
+94 GIRMGHSLT

-387 KEITSGIFSDGPSMG
+387 KEIISGIFRAGPSME

-447 RAVFGIVSDAVWSF
+447 RSVFGIVSDAVWSF

-467 GSTQAVPVLHIL
+467 GSTQSVPVLHIL

-603 VDGFN
+603 VEGFN

-696 LESLFAILKKTLVS
+696 LKSLFAILKKTLVS

-732 ITDAIHAIGD
+732 ITDAIHTIGD
-742 ALLKA
+742 ALSKA

-774 SDGLDEKGKALK
+774 SDSLDEKGKALK
-786 KAGQNV
+786 KTGQNV
-792 GDWIKSFISKISPT
+792 GDWIKSFVSKISPT

-850 FGVEQKA
+850 FGVEQNA

-924 KFSGGIALLSYAIKM
+924 KFSGGIALLAYAIKM
-939 LAGIDDQDKAE
+939 LANMKNLDKAGE
-950 QAIQKLL
+950 AIQQLL
-957 KFVGIVE
+957 DFVANVE
-964 GMGLLSGGIRKLL
+964 VLGLLSGGIRKLF

-984 VDVLSL
+984 TDILNL

-1005 AMKMETI
+1005 AMKLETI
-1012 TSALPKMMMVIG
+1012 TSALPKMMLVIG

-1146 AAITSAMSVLA
+1146 AAITAAMSVLA

-1207 VGLSVAI
+1207 LGLSVAI
-1214 MAITGAVSILGKLD
+1214 LAISRAVSIIGNLD
-1228 IGTIL
+1228 IGKIL
-1233 KGCVGLIAIA
+1233 KGCLGLVAVAAALGLGMNILLGLSGGAIV
-1243 ASLGVAT
+1243 SFT
-1250 SLLLKIAG
+1250 
-1258 GGIVDFSRDLLL
+1258 RDLLQ
-1270 IGGNLGEFSNRVK
+1270 IGSNLGAFADRVK
-1283 DLDPDRVSLVGDAVS
+1283 DVDPEQFKAVGEALTILGTVCAANFIASFTSDGAVKISRAGLQIASNLNSFCQRLTDFDKQKVSDAGDA
-1298 SLAKVFGANYFNSLS
+1298 LRDLS
-1313 SSAILSMTGKATLV
+1313 NKLSG
-1327 ASDLNEF
+1327 
-1334 CRRLTSYDATKI
+1334 
-1346 ENACGSITTLS
+1346 
-1357 DTLGSVT
+1357 VT
-1364 DNSST
+1364 DNSDAVKGFST
-1369 VTGFASSLTSVG
+1369 SLTDIGSG
-1381 GGLQNFMSSIAGYG
+1381 FQNFLSSISGYG
-1395 IVGAVKVQNARKT
+1395 IVGSVKIQNAKKT
-1408 MDSIHDLAV
+1408 MNSIRDMAV

-1429 NDVSVATT
+1429 TDVSVATT
-1437 NLGSAIDLYSKM
+1437 NLGAAIGLYNEM
-1449 AGGLSEVDGINVD
+1449 AGGISGAGANVKPEDVGRGLASMIN
-1462 PSAVGTG
+1462 S
-1469 IAAMMRALVKELPDD
+1469 LVEELPDD
-1484 TTIRQIESY
+1484 TAMRQIASY
-1493 AGNGE
+1493 AEGASGSGNL
-1498 TGGNMTKFAIGLNS
+1498 TQFSLGLKA
-1512 IATAMSSYGE
+1512 IATAMGDYGN
-1522 ECKNLN
+1522 ECANLQTDK
-1528 LVPVLLGN
+1528 VELGN
-1536 MVLDQVAKIPD
+1536 QVLDKLSEVPK
-1547 KLGKE
+1547 KLGTE
-1552 GGLLQWFTGQTAS
+1552 GGLLEFFTGRQTS
-1565 LSDFATNLASVGT
+1565 LSEFANGITSIGT
-1578 GLGNF
+1578 GLKGF
-1583 VQGTTGITSEG
+1583 ADGTKEITGEAVKNSGAAIDMLVNMQNKLNGDASFWNLFKSKESLGDFSDSFPTLADGLAEFYLKTWFIKSSKMKG
-1594 VTVAGK
+1594 VTTLIGN
-1600 ALDMLIDRQDKLNT
+1600 LIDLANRIQTEGTSAAANSFFNLGRKLSGFQDLASFSTQFVTLGDNLQHLATATADVDPEKLNPLIGIAT
-1614 TSNFWTT
+1614 KLSDIEHGLANIK
-1621 LTGTSLGN
+1621 GKKGLG
-1629 FSTNFTRLG
+1629 
-1638 DGLRGFY
+1638 
-1645 NAVNGIRGFNTVG
+1645 
-1658 SFLVLDALIKR
+1658 
-1669 QGSLNQLAQ
+1669 
-1678 IKRGFDSW
+1678 
-1686 DLALFSSQFV
+1686 
-1696 NLGLNLSSMYSNI
+1696 
-1709 EGIDTSKAQDAVSMI
+1709 
-1724 QDFINMEKD
+1724 
-1733 LAKIGSK
+1733 
-1740 GSLEDFGGRI
+1740 DFGGRI
-1750 NTLGTN
+1750 ESLGKSLKQFYQTVN
-1756 LESFSTSLTNF
+1756 EVGPDEEGFSIDPTSLNQVYSILERF
-1767 TPDMENLSSLFV
+1767 IEIQGKLNKLS
-1779 IMNKFI
+1779 
-1785 ALQGQLNDITASS
+1785 GG
-1798 DKMTSFS
+1798 DKTLSFS
-1805 SVLTQTSDYINSF
+1805 SVLQQTGDYINSF
-1818 AGTGGIS
+1818 AGDGKLGTGYVEQFENAAAGIS
-1825 TGNVQVFEQAA
+1825 HIASAFDKWRTAGARLVSELL
-1836 SGIEHISRAIQS
+1836 SGIEAKIRDGYTA
-1848 ASGLSYGDGSNLIDV
+1848 LS
-1863 IQGFIEAQTFDKWTL
+1863 
-1878 AGSDLISNML
+1878 
-1888 KGMATEFE
+1888 
-1896 NGWVSLNTSVT
+1896 TSVHA
-1907 TLMDNVIV
+1907 MV
-1915 AVTGYESDFV
+1915 ANILSALNSYQGAFV

-1996 GAADAAESVA
+1996 GASDAAASVA

-2044 RMKTVDEAKKTSD
+2044 RVKTVDEAKKTSD

-2074 EKGVQKIGKVIED
+2074 EKGAQKIGKVIED

-2152 GGLLGKGDTAKID
+2152 GGLFEKGDTSKID

-2192 GKIGESVNL
+2192 AKIGSSVDL

>member
-79 GIQTMD
+79 GIHTMD

-94 GIRMGHSLA
+94 GIRMGHSLT

-195 SVMYNIAQSLSSFLN
+195 SVMYNMAQSLSSFLN

-352 TKARNTSIKVWKDL
+352 TKARNTSIKLWKDL

-387 KEITSGIFSDGPSMG
+387 KEIISGIFSAGPSMG

-467 GSTQAVPVLHIL
+467 GSTQSVPVLHIL

-517 ARYIPTILDHIKTF
+517 ARYIPTILDHIKIF

-603 VDGFN
+603 VEGFN

-687 NLISSIRSS
+687 NLISSIWSS
-696 LESLFAILKKTLVS
+696 LKSLFAILKKTLVS

-732 ITDAIHAIGD
+732 ITDAIHTIGN
-742 ALLKA
+742 ALSMA

-774 SDGLDEKGKALK
+774 SDSLDEKGKALK
-786 KAGQNV
+786 KTGQNV
-792 GDWIKSFISKISPT
+792 GDWIKSFVSKISPT

-850 FGVEQKA
+850 FGVEQNA

-924 KFSGGIALLSYAIKM
+924 KFSGGIALLAYAIKM
-939 LAGIDDQDKAE
+939 LANMKNLDKAGE
-950 QAIQKLL
+950 AIQQLL
-957 KFVGIVE
+957 DFVANVE
-964 GMGLLSGGIRKLL
+964 VLGLLSSGIRKLF

-984 VDVLSL
+984 VDILSL
-990 GGGLLAMVFAIKAFS
+990 GGGLLAMVFAIRAFS
-1005 AMKMETI
+1005 AMKLETI
-1012 TSALPKMMMVIG
+1012 KSALPKMMLVIG

-1146 AAITSAMSVLA
+1146 AAITAAMSVLA

-1207 VGLSVAI
+1207 LGLSVAI
-1214 MAITGAVSILGKLD
+1214 LAISRAVSIIGNLD
-1228 IGTIL
+1228 IGKIL
-1233 KGCVGLIAIA
+1233 KGCLGLVAVAAALGLGMNILLGLSGGAIV
-1243 ASLGVAT
+1243 SFT
-1250 SLLLKIAG
+1250 
-1258 GGIVDFSRDLLL
+1258 RDLLQ
-1270 IGGNLGEFSNRVK
+1270 IGSNLGAFADRVK
-1283 DLDPDRVSLVGDAVS
+1283 DVDPEQFKAVGEALTILGTVCAANFLASFTSDGAVKVSRAGLQIAS
-1298 SLAKVFGANYFNSLS
+1298 NLNS
-1313 SSAILSMTGKATLV
+1313 
-1327 ASDLNEF
+1327 F
-1334 CRRLTSYDATKI
+1334 CRRLTDFDKQKVSDAGD
-1346 ENACGSITTLS
+1346 ALRDLS
-1357 DTLGSVT
+1357 DKLSGVT
-1364 DNSST
+1364 DNSDA
-1369 VTGFASSLTSVG
+1369 VKGFATSLTDIGSG
-1381 GGLQNFMSSIAGYG
+1381 FQNFLSSISGYG
-1395 IVGAVKVQNARKT
+1395 IVGSVKIQNAKKT
-1408 MDSIHDLAV
+1408 MNSIRDMAV

-1429 NDVSVATT
+1429 TDVSVATT
-1437 NLGSAIDLYSKM
+1437 NLGAAIGLYNEM
-1449 AGGLSEVDGINVD
+1449 AGGISGAGANAKPEDVGRGLASMIN
-1462 PSAVGTG
+1462 S
-1469 IAAMMRALVKELPDD
+1469 LVEELPDD
-1484 TTIRQIESY
+1484 TAMRQIASY
-1493 AGNGE
+1493 AEGASGSGNL
-1498 TGGNMTKFAIGLNS
+1498 TQFSLGLKA
-1512 IATAMSSYGE
+1512 IATAMGDYGK
-1522 ECKNLN
+1522 ECKNLRSDR
-1528 LVPVLLGN
+1528 VELGN
-1536 MVLDQVAKIPD
+1536 KVLDKISEVPK
-1547 KLGKE
+1547 KLGKKD
-1552 GGLLQWFTGQTAS
+1552 GLLDFFTGRETSLSEFANGITAIGTGLKGFS
-1565 LSDFATNLASVGT
+1565 EGANAIKGDAVTNSGAAIDMLVNMQNKLNGDASFWNLFKSKETLSDFSDNFPALADGLAEFYLKTWFIKSSKMKGATTLIGSLIDLANRIQNEGTAAAANSFGGWGRWASGFQDLASFSTQFVTLGDNLQHLAT
-1578 GLGNF
+1578 ATADVDPEKLNPLIGIATKLSDIEHGLANIKGKKGLG
-1583 VQGTTGITSEG
+1583 
-1594 VTVAGK
+1594 
-1600 ALDMLIDRQDKLNT
+1600 
-1614 TSNFWTT
+1614 
-1621 LTGTSLGN
+1621 
-1629 FSTNFTRLG
+1629 
-1638 DGLRGFY
+1638 
-1645 NAVNGIRGFNTVG
+1645 
-1658 SFLVLDALIKR
+1658 
-1669 QGSLNQLAQ
+1669 
-1678 IKRGFDSW
+1678 
-1686 DLALFSSQFV
+1686 
-1696 NLGLNLSSMYSNI
+1696 
-1709 EGIDTSKAQDAVSMI
+1709 
-1724 QDFINMEKD
+1724 
-1733 LAKIGSK
+1733 
-1740 GSLEDFGGRI
+1740 DFGGRI
-1750 NTLGTN
+1750 ESLGKN
-1756 LESFSTSLTNF
+1756 LKQFYQTVNEVGPDEEGFSIDPTSLNQVYSILERF
-1767 TPDMENLSSLFV
+1767 IEIQGKLNKLS
-1779 IMNKFI
+1779 
-1785 ALQGQLNDITASS
+1785 GG
-1798 DKMTSFS
+1798 DKTLSFS
-1805 SVLTQTSDYINSF
+1805 SVLQQTGDYINSF
-1818 AGTGGIS
+1818 AGDGKLGTGYVEQFENAAAGIS
-1825 TGNVQVFEQAA
+1825 HIASAFDKWRTAGARLVSELL
-1836 SGIEHISRAIQS
+1836 SGIEAKIRDGYTA
-1848 ASGLSYGDGSNLIDV
+1848 LS
-1863 IQGFIEAQTFDKWTL
+1863 
-1878 AGSDLISNML
+1878 
-1888 KGMATEFE
+1888 
-1896 NGWVSLNTSVT
+1896 TSVHA
-1907 TLMDNVIV
+1907 MV
-1915 AVTGYESDFV
+1915 ANILSALNSYQGAFV

-1996 GAADAAESVA
+1996 GASDAAASVA

-2044 RMKTVDEAKKTSD
+2044 RVKTVDEAKKTSD

-2074 EKGVQKIGKVIED
+2074 EKGTQKIGKIIED

-2099 NLDTVQNMLGKYDE
+2099 NLDTVTDMFGKYEE
-2113 LGSNGLEDYLNL
+2113 LGSNGLEDYLNRI
-2125 VGASSEEKKFAEY
+2125 GASAEEKKFAEY

-2152 GGLLGKGDTAKID
+2152 GGLLGKGDTSKID

-2192 GKIGESVNL
+2192 AKIGSSVDL
-2201 LGSKVSSM
+2201 LGSRVSSM

-2233 TALRGRGV
+2233 TALRGRGI

>member
-79 GIQTMD
+79 GIHTMD

-94 GIRMGHSLA
+94 GIRMGHSLT

-195 SVMYNIAQSLSSFLN
+195 SVMYNMAQSLSSFLN

-352 TKARNTSIKVWKDL
+352 TKARNTSIKLWKDL

-387 KEITSGIFSDGPSMG
+387 KEIISGIFSAGPSMG

-467 GSTQAVPVLHIL
+467 GSTQSVPVLHIL

-517 ARYIPTILDHIKTF
+517 ARYIPTILDHIKIF

-603 VDGFN
+603 VEGFN

-696 LESLFAILKKTLVS
+696 LKSLFAILKKTLVS

-732 ITDAIHAIGD
+732 ITDAIHTIGN
-742 ALLKA
+742 ALSMA

-774 SDGLDEKGKALK
+774 SDSLDEKGNALK
-786 KAGQNV
+786 KTGQNV
-792 GDWIKSFISKISPT
+792 GDWIKNFVSKISPT

-850 FGVEQKA
+850 FGVEQNA

-924 KFSGGIALLSYAIKM
+924 KFSGGIALLAYAIKM
-939 LAGIDDQDKAE
+939 LANMKNLDKAGE
-950 QAIQKLL
+950 AIQQLL
-957 KFVGIVE
+957 DFVANVE
-964 GMGLLSGGIRKLL
+964 VLGLLSSGIRKLF

-984 VDVLSL
+984 TDILNL
-990 GGGLLAMVFAIKAFS
+990 GGGLLAMVFAIMAFS
-1005 AMKMETI
+1005 AMKLETI
-1012 TSALPKMMMVIG
+1012 KSALPKMMLVIG

-1146 AAITSAMSVLA
+1146 AAITAAMSVLA

-1207 VGLSVAI
+1207 LGLSVAI
-1214 MAITGAVSILGKLD
+1214 LAISRAVSIIGNLD
-1228 IGTIL
+1228 IGKIL
-1233 KGCVGLIAIA
+1233 KGCLGLVAVAAALGLGMNILLGLSGGAIV
-1243 ASLGVAT
+1243 SFT
-1250 SLLLKIAG
+1250 
-1258 GGIVDFSRDLLL
+1258 RDLLQ
-1270 IGGNLGEFSNRVK
+1270 IGSNLGAFADRVK
-1283 DLDPDRVSLVGDAVS
+1283 DVDPEQFKAVGEALTILGTVCAANFLASFTSDGAVKVSRAGLQIAS
-1298 SLAKVFGANYFNSLS
+1298 NLNS
-1313 SSAILSMTGKATLV
+1313 
-1327 ASDLNEF
+1327 F
-1334 CRRLTSYDATKI
+1334 CRRLTDFDKQKVSDAGD
-1346 ENACGSITTLS
+1346 ALRDLS
-1357 DTLGSVT
+1357 DKLSGVT
-1364 DNSST
+1364 DNSDA
-1369 VTGFASSLTSVG
+1369 VKGFATSLTDIGSG
-1381 GGLQNFMSSIAGYG
+1381 FQNFLSSISGYG
-1395 IVGAVKVQNARKT
+1395 IVGSVKIQNAKKT
-1408 MDSIHDLAV
+1408 MNSIRDMAV

-1429 NDVSVATT
+1429 TDVSVATT
-1437 NLGSAIDLYSKM
+1437 NLGAAIGLYNEM
-1449 AGGLSEVDGINVD
+1449 AGGISGAGANAKPEDVGRGLASMIN
-1462 PSAVGTG
+1462 S
-1469 IAAMMRALVKELPDD
+1469 LVEELPDD
-1484 TTIRQIESY
+1484 TAMRQIASY
-1493 AGNGE
+1493 AEGASGSGNL
-1498 TGGNMTKFAIGLNS
+1498 TQFSLGLKA
-1512 IATAMSSYGE
+1512 IATAMGDYGK
-1522 ECKNLN
+1522 ECKNLRSDR
-1528 LVPVLLGN
+1528 VELGN
-1536 MVLDQVAKIPD
+1536 KVLDKISEVPK
-1547 KLGKE
+1547 KLGKKD
-1552 GGLLQWFTGQTAS
+1552 GLLDFFTGRETSLSEFANGITAIGTGLKGFS
-1565 LSDFATNLASVGT
+1565 EGANAIKGDAVTNSGAAIDMLVNMQNKLNGDASFWNLFKSKETLSDFSDNFPALADGLAEFYLKTWFIKSSKMKGATTLIGSLIDLANRIQNEGTAAAANSFGGWGRWASGFQDLASFSTQFVTLGDNLQHLAT
-1578 GLGNF
+1578 ATADVDPEKLNPLIGIATKLSDIEHGLANIKGKKGLG
-1583 VQGTTGITSEG
+1583 
-1594 VTVAGK
+1594 
-1600 ALDMLIDRQDKLNT
+1600 
-1614 TSNFWTT
+1614 
-1621 LTGTSLGN
+1621 
-1629 FSTNFTRLG
+1629 
-1638 DGLRGFY
+1638 
-1645 NAVNGIRGFNTVG
+1645 
-1658 SFLVLDALIKR
+1658 
-1669 QGSLNQLAQ
+1669 
-1678 IKRGFDSW
+1678 
-1686 DLALFSSQFV
+1686 
-1696 NLGLNLSSMYSNI
+1696 
-1709 EGIDTSKAQDAVSMI
+1709 
-1724 QDFINMEKD
+1724 
-1733 LAKIGSK
+1733 
-1740 GSLEDFGGRI
+1740 DFGGRI
-1750 NTLGTN
+1750 ESLGKN
-1756 LESFSTSLTNF
+1756 LKQFYQTVNEVGPDEEGFSIDPTSLNQVYSILERF
-1767 TPDMENLSSLFV
+1767 IEIQGKLNKLS
-1779 IMNKFI
+1779 
-1785 ALQGQLNDITASS
+1785 GG
-1798 DKMTSFS
+1798 DKTLSFS
-1805 SVLTQTSDYINSF
+1805 SVLQQTGDYINSF
-1818 AGTGGIS
+1818 AGDGKLGTGYVEQFENAAAGIS
-1825 TGNVQVFEQAA
+1825 HIASAFDKWRTAGARLVSELL
-1836 SGIEHISRAIQS
+1836 SGIEAKIRDGYTA
-1848 ASGLSYGDGSNLIDV
+1848 LS
-1863 IQGFIEAQTFDKWTL
+1863 
-1878 AGSDLISNML
+1878 
-1888 KGMATEFE
+1888 
-1896 NGWVSLNTSVT
+1896 TSVHA
-1907 TLMDNVIV
+1907 MV
-1915 AVTGYESDFV
+1915 ANILSALNSYQGAFV

-1952 VSVARKALSAL
+1952 VIVARKALSAL

-1996 GAADAAESVA
+1996 GASDAAASVA

-2044 RMKTVDEAKKTSD
+2044 RVKTVDEAKKTSD

-2074 EKGVQKIGKVIED
+2074 EKGTQKIGKIIED

-2099 NLDTVQNMLGKYDE
+2099 NLDTVTDMFGKYEE
-2113 LGSNGLEDYLNL
+2113 LGSNGLEDYLNRI
-2125 VGASSEEKKFAEY
+2125 GASAEEKKFAEY

-2152 GGLLGKGDTAKID
+2152 GGLLGKGDTSKID

-2192 GKIGESVNL
+2192 AKIGSSVDL

>member
-16 NAKFEKN
+16 NQQFEKGISTS
-23 VKTSMKT
+23 VKS
-30 LEKLKEA
+30 
-37 LSFKRADKNLDK
+37 LDK
-49 LNKSLKNVDLSAIE
+49 LKKSLKLDDAGRSFEKLERSAKNVRLDGLAASVDAI
-63 SGVDKISKS
+63 SSK
-72 FTMMGRI
+72 FTLMGRMSI
-79 GIQTMD
+79 AWMD
-85 RLASYAVQA
+85 NIAHAAVNA
-94 GIRMGHSLA
+94 GKRIVNALTV
-103 IDPVKSGYSE
+103 DPVRSGFNE
-113 YELKIEAIKTI
+113 YELKMDSVKTI
-124 MNATGESEENV
+124 MNATGESVETVSKYLE
-135 IKKLDEL
+135 EL
-142 NEYSDRTIYSFSDMT
+142 NKYADDTIYSFSDMT
-157 QNIGKFVNNSIPLD
+157 SNIGKFTNNGVKLS
-171 DAVEAMKGISNA
+171 DATMAIKGVANA
-183 AALSGQG
+183 AAYAG
-190 ARQAS
+190 ASSQQAS
-195 SVMYNIAQSLSSFLN
+195 AAMYNFSQSLSSFLS
-210 TRDWYSVET
+210 TRDWYSIEN
-219 ANMATTKLK
+219 ANMATTQMKQA
-228 ETFIE
+228 FID

-245 DGLYKTLDGKHEVS
+245 EGFYKTIDGKHEVTV
-259 AKNFRETLEYRWGTP
+259 ANFRDTLQYQWGTRD
-274 KVIIETLKKFADED
+274 VIIKTLSKYSDTT
-288 TELGR
+288 TELGQK
-293 AAYAAATQ
+293 AMEAATQ
-301 VTTTT
+301 VRTLSKMWDTLKEAAQSGWGQTWEIVFGNIDEAT
-306 KLFDTI
+306 KLFTGMSNAI
-312 KESIQSGWAQS
+312 SAVLEKQ
-323 WELVIGTLNE
+323 TKTRNE
-333 ATSTL
+333 VLQT
-338 TGFNAG
+338 
-344 ISKLIESS
+344 
-352 TKARNTSIKVWKDL
+352 WKDL
-366 GGRTSLI
+366 GGRDSIINAVANSFNSLRVVLGEVKQAFFNI
-373 NTFQNLFHIVTALN
+373 EP
-387 KEITSGIFSDGPSMG
+387 KSM
-402 GEKLYKMTRVV
+402 GEKLASLSK
-413 EEITEKIKK
+413 KIETVSQNLLTW
-422 FLWST
+422 LWSE
-427 NEFDGEW
+427 NKYDNDW
-434 PILAGIRRGVSGI
+434 PILAGIRRSIGGI
-447 RAVFGIVSDAVWSF
+447 KSVFGIVLDLF
-461 RDALQK
+461 KAL
-467 GSTQAVPVLHIL
+467 GGG
-479 VAAFAKLGDWLH
+479 FAKLFPKLIPSFDSLVASGAKVGDWLK
-491 NFREEIKAG
+491 NLRKSIQDGK
-500 GYFETFFSNI
+500 YFENFTQSLVDMV
-510 IAIAKPI
+510 KPLVD
-517 ARYIPTILDHIKTF
+517 YMPTLWDHIKTL
-531 FNSIGKAFSQFDI
+531 FS
-544 KGKLIQGVL
+544 GLGGVL
-553 AFSAFLPKL
+553 EKYQVKEKLKGAFTAITNFLPKAGEAIWQFGKNAVETVRN
-562 SENIWNFGVKIYK
+562 SEAFQKIVGVFQKIGAGIADGFGKFVDRLESFDLNDVGTWLKNTFTSVKDSVAK
-575 TISSGGDG
+575 
-583 KLKAFFVNI
+583 
-592 GMGLMNAFDAL
+592 GLANAFD
-603 VDGFN
+603 F
-608 KFDGAN
+608 
-614 FPAWLKDTV
+614 
-623 LSIFGK
+623 
-629 LKDAVKN
+629 
-636 ALVSIFG
+636 
-643 EDTWASVKANPIVQK
+643 
-658 ITGVLSAIGSGIAE
+658 
-672 GVYSVI
+672 
-678 STISTFNGA
+678 
-687 NLISSIRSS
+687 
-696 LESLFAILKKTLVS
+696 
-710 IYDSLFGGG
+710 LFGGG

-732 ITDAIHAIGD
+732 ITDAIHTIGD
-742 ALLKA
+742 ALSKA

-764 AWFSDTFGGI
+764 AWFADTFGGI
-774 SDGLDEKGKALK
+774 SDSLDEKGKALK
-786 KAGQNV
+786 KTGQNV
-792 GDWIKSFISKISPT
+792 GDWIKRFVSKISPT

-850 FGVEQKA
+850 FGVEQNA

-924 KFSGGIALLSYAIKM
+924 KFSGGIAMLSYAIKM
-939 LAGIDDQDKAE
+939 LAGIEDQDKAE

-964 GMGLLSGGIRKLL
+964 GIGLLSGGIRKLL

-984 VDVLSL
+984 VDILSL

-1012 TSALPKMMMVIG
+1012 TSALPKMMLVIG

-1146 AAITSAMSVLA
+1146 AAITAAMSVLA

-1207 VGLSVAI
+1207 LGLSVAI
-1214 MAITGAVSILGKLD
+1214 LAISRAVSIIGNLD
-1228 IGTIL
+1228 IGKIL
-1233 KGCVGLIAIA
+1233 KGCLGLVAVAAALGLGMNILLGLSGGAIV
-1243 ASLGVAT
+1243 SFT
-1250 SLLLKIAG
+1250 
-1258 GGIVDFSRDLLL
+1258 RDLLQ
-1270 IGGNLGEFSNRVK
+1270 IGSNLGAFADRVK
-1283 DLDPDRVSLVGDAVS
+1283 DVDPEQFKAVGEALTILGTVCAANFIASFTSDGAVKIS
-1298 SLAKVFGANYFNSLS
+1298 RAGLQIASNLNS
-1313 SSAILSMTGKATLV
+1313 
-1327 ASDLNEF
+1327 F
-1334 CRRLTSYDATKI
+1334 CRRLTDFDKQKVSDAGD
-1346 ENACGSITTLS
+1346 ALRDLS
-1357 DTLGSVT
+1357 DKLSGVT
-1364 DNSST
+1364 DNSDA
-1369 VTGFASSLTSVG
+1369 VKGFATSLTDIGSG
-1381 GGLQNFMSSIAGYG
+1381 FQNFLSSISGYG
-1395 IVGAVKVQNARKT
+1395 IVGSVKIQNAKKT
-1408 MDSIHDLAV
+1408 MNSIRDMAV

-1429 NDVSVATT
+1429 TDVSVATT
-1437 NLGSAIDLYSKM
+1437 NLGAAIGLYNEM
-1449 AGGLSEVDGINVD
+1449 AGGISGAGANAKPEDVGRGLASMIN
-1462 PSAVGTG
+1462 S
-1469 IAAMMRALVKELPDD
+1469 LVEELPDD
-1484 TTIRQIESY
+1484 TAMRQIASY
-1493 AGNGE
+1493 AEGAGNG
-1498 TGGNMTKFAIGLNS
+1498 TNLTQFSLGLKA
-1512 IATAMSSYGE
+1512 IATAMGDYGN
-1522 ECKNLN
+1522 ECANLQTDK
-1528 LVPVLLGN
+1528 VELGN
-1536 MVLDQVAKIPD
+1536 QVLDKLSEVPK
-1547 KLGKE
+1547 KLGTE
-1552 GGLLQWFTGQTAS
+1552 GGLLEFFTGRQTS
-1565 LSDFATNLASVGT
+1565 LSEFANGITSIGT
-1578 GLGNF
+1578 GLKGFSEGAN
-1583 VQGTTGITSEG
+1583 VITGDAVKNSGAAIDMLVNMQNKLNGDASFWNLFKSKDALGDFSDTFPTIADGLAEFYLKTWFIKASKMEG
-1594 VTVAGK
+1594 VTTLVGS
-1600 ALDMLIDRQDKLNT
+1600 LIDLANRIQTEGTSAAANSIGGIGRWLSGFQDLGSFSTQFVTLGDNLQHLATATADVDPDKLT
-1614 TSNFWTT
+1614 P
-1621 LTGTSLGN
+1621 LI
-1629 FSTNFTRLG
+1629 
-1638 DGLRGFY
+1638 
-1645 NAVNGIRGFNTVG
+1645 GIAEKL
-1658 SFLVLDALIKR
+1658 SEIEH
-1669 QGSLNQLAQ
+1669 
-1678 IKRGFDSW
+1678 
-1686 DLALFSSQFV
+1686 DLA
-1696 NLGLNLSSMYSNI
+1696 NIKGKKGLG
-1709 EGIDTSKAQDAVSMI
+1709 
-1724 QDFINMEKD
+1724 
-1733 LAKIGSK
+1733 
-1740 GSLEDFGGRI
+1740 DFGGRI
-1750 NTLGTN
+1750 ESLGKN
-1756 LESFSTSLTNF
+1756 LKQFYQTVNEVGPDEEGFSIDPTSLNQVYSILERF
-1767 TPDMENLSSLFV
+1767 IEIQGKLNKLS
-1779 IMNKFI
+1779 
-1785 ALQGQLNDITASS
+1785 GG
-1798 DKMTSFS
+1798 DKTLSFS
-1805 SVLTQTSDYINSF
+1805 SVLQQTGDYINSF
-1818 AGTGGIS
+1818 AGDGKLGTGYVEQFENAAAGIS
-1825 TGNVQVFEQAA
+1825 HIASAFDKWRTAGARLVSELL
-1836 SGIEHISRAIQS
+1836 SGIEAKIRDGYTA
-1848 ASGLSYGDGSNLIDV
+1848 LS
-1863 IQGFIEAQTFDKWTL
+1863 
-1878 AGSDLISNML
+1878 
-1888 KGMATEFE
+1888 
-1896 NGWVSLNTSVT
+1896 TSVHA
-1907 TLMDNVIV
+1907 LV
-1915 AVTGYESDFV
+1915 ANILSALNSYHGAFV

-1996 GAADAAESVA
+1996 GASDAAASVA

-2044 RMKTVDEAKKTSD
+2044 RMKTVEEAKKTSD

-2074 EKGVQKIGKVIED
+2074 ENGAKTIGKVIED

-2138 LRIYGKAALEKLGL
+2138 LRVYGKAALEKLGL
-2152 GGLLGKGDTAKID
+2152 GGILGKGDTAKID
-2165 EAIKNSGSGVSKVA
+2165 DAIKNSGSGVSKVA

>member
-16 NAKFEKN
+16 NQQFEKGISTS
-23 VKTSMKT
+23 VKS
-30 LEKLKEA
+30 
-37 LSFKRADKNLDK
+37 LDK
-49 LNKSLKNVDLSAIE
+49 LKKSLQLDDAGRSFEKLERSAKNVRLDGLAASVDAI
-63 SGVDKISKS
+63 SSK
-72 FTMMGRI
+72 FTLMGRMSI
-79 GIQTMD
+79 AWMD
-85 RLASYAVQA
+85 NIAHAAVNA
-94 GIRMGHSLA
+94 GKRIVNALTV
-103 IDPVKSGYSE
+103 DPVRSGFNE
-113 YELKIEAIKTI
+113 YELKMDSVKTI
-124 MNATGESEENV
+124 MNATGESVETVSKYLE
-135 IKKLDEL
+135 EL
-142 NEYSDRTIYSFSDMT
+142 NKYADDTIYSFSDMT
-157 QNIGKFVNNSIPLD
+157 SNIGKFTNNGVKLS
-171 DAVEAMKGISNA
+171 DATMAIKGVANA
-183 AALSGQG
+183 AAYAG
-190 ARQAS
+190 ASSQQAS
-195 SVMYNIAQSLSSFLN
+195 AAMYNFSQSLSSFLS
-210 TRDWYSVET
+210 TRDWYSIEN
-219 ANMATTKLK
+219 ANMATTQMKQA
-228 ETFIE
+228 FID

-245 DGLYKTLDGKHEVS
+245 EGFYKTIDGKHEVTV
-259 AKNFRETLEYRWGTP
+259 ANFRDTLQYQWGTRD
-274 KVIIETLKKFADED
+274 VIIKTLSKYSDTT
-288 TELGR
+288 TELGQK
-293 AAYAAATQ
+293 AMEAATQ
-301 VTTTT
+301 VRTLSKMWDTLKEAAQSGWGQTWEIVFGNIEEAT
-306 KLFDTI
+306 KLF
-312 KESIQSGWAQS
+312 
-323 WELVIGTLNE
+323 
-333 ATSTL
+333 
-338 TGFNAG
+338 TGMSNA
-344 ISKLIESS
+344 ISKVLEKQ
-352 TKARNTSIKVWKDL
+352 TKTRNEVLQTWKDL
-366 GGRTSLI
+366 GGRDSIINAVANSFNSLRVVLGEVKQAFFNI
-373 NTFQNLFHIVTALN
+373 EP
-387 KEITSGIFSDGPSMG
+387 KSM
-402 GEKLYKMTRVV
+402 GEKLASLSK
-413 EEITEKIKK
+413 KIETVSQNLLTW
-422 FLWST
+422 LWSE
-427 NEFDGEW
+427 NKYDNDW
-434 PILAGIRRGVSGI
+434 PILAGIRRSIGGI
-447 RAVFGIVSDAVWSF
+447 KSVFGIVLDLF
-461 RDALQK
+461 KAL
-467 GSTQAVPVLHIL
+467 GGG
-479 VAAFAKLGDWLH
+479 FAKLFPKLIPSFDSLVASGAKVGDWLK
-491 NFREEIKAG
+491 NLRKSIQDGK
-500 GYFETFFSNI
+500 YFENFAQSLVDMVKPLVDYMPTLWDHVKTLFSG
-510 IAIAKPI
+510 
-517 ARYIPTILDHIKTF
+517 L
-531 FNSIGKAFSQFDI
+531 G
-544 KGKLIQGVL
+544 GVL
-553 AFSAFLPKL
+553 EKYKVKEKLKGAFTAITNFLPKAGEAIWRFGKNVVETVRN
-562 SENIWNFGVKIYK
+562 SEAFQKIVGVFQKIGAGVAYGFGKFVDSLESFDPNYIGTWLKNTFKSVKDSVAK
-575 TISSGGDG
+575 SLT
-583 KLKAFFVNI
+583 
-592 GMGLMNAFDAL
+592 NAFD
-603 VDGFN
+603 F
-608 KFDGAN
+608 
-614 FPAWLKDTV
+614 
-623 LSIFGK
+623 
-629 LKDAVKN
+629 
-636 ALVSIFG
+636 
-643 EDTWASVKANPIVQK
+643 
-658 ITGVLSAIGSGIAE
+658 
-672 GVYSVI
+672 
-678 STISTFNGA
+678 
-687 NLISSIRSS
+687 
-696 LESLFAILKKTLVS
+696 
-710 IYDSLFGGG
+710 LFGGG

-732 ITDAIHAIGD
+732 ITDAIHTIGD
-742 ALLKA
+742 ALSKA

-774 SDGLDEKGKALK
+774 SDSLDEKGKALK
-786 KAGQNV
+786 KTGQNV
-792 GDWIKSFISKISPT
+792 GDWIKKFISKISPT

-850 FGVEQKA
+850 FGVEQNA

-939 LAGIDDQDKAE
+939 LAGIEDQDKAE

-2074 EKGVQKIGKVIED
+2074 ENGAKTIGKVIED

-2099 NLDTVQNMLGKYDE
+2099 NLDTVKNMLGKYDE

>member
-16 NAKFEKN
+16 NQQFEKGISTS
-23 VKTSMKT
+23 VKS
-30 LEKLKEA
+30 
-37 LSFKRADKNLDK
+37 LDK
-49 LNKSLKNVDLSAIE
+49 LKKSLQLDDAGRSFEKLERSAKNVRLDGLAASVDAI
-63 SGVDKISKS
+63 SSK
-72 FTMMGRI
+72 FTLMGRMSI
-79 GIQTMD
+79 AWMD
-85 RLASYAVQA
+85 NIAHAAVNA
-94 GIRMGHSLA
+94 GKRIVNALTVN
-103 IDPVKSGYSE
+103 PVRTGFNE
-113 YELKIEAIKTI
+113 YELKMDSVKTI
-124 MNATGESEENV
+124 MNATGESVETVSKYLE
-135 IKKLDEL
+135 EL
-142 NEYSDRTIYSFSDMT
+142 NKYADDTIYSFSDMT
-157 QNIGKFVNNSIPLD
+157 SNIGKFTNNGVKLS
-171 DAVEAMKGISNA
+171 DATMAIKGVANA
-183 AALSGQG
+183 AAYAG
-190 ARQAS
+190 ASSQQAS
-195 SVMYNIAQSLSSFLN
+195 AAMYNFSQSLSSFLN
-210 TRDWYSVET
+210 TRDWYSIEN
-219 ANMATTKLK
+219 ANMATTQMKQA
-228 ETFIE
+228 FID

-245 DGLYKTLDGKHEVS
+245 EGFYKTIDGKHEVTV
-259 AKNFRETLEYRWGTP
+259 ANFRDTLQYQWGTRD
-274 KVIIETLKKFADED
+274 VIIKTLSKYSDTT
-288 TELGR
+288 TELGQK
-293 AAYAAATQ
+293 AMEAATQ
-301 VTTTT
+301 VRTLSKMWDTLKEAAQSGWGQTWEIVFGNIDEAT
-306 KLFDTI
+306 KLFTGMSNAI
-312 KESIQSGWAQS
+312 SEVLEKQ
-323 WELVIGTLNE
+323 TKTRNE
-333 ATSTL
+333 VLQT
-338 TGFNAG
+338 
-344 ISKLIESS
+344 
-352 TKARNTSIKVWKDL
+352 WKDL
-366 GGRTSLI
+366 GGRDSIINAVANSFSSLRVVLGEVKQAFFNI
-373 NTFQNLFHIVTALN
+373 
-387 KEITSGIFSDGPSMG
+387 KPKSM
-402 GEKLYKMTRVV
+402 GEKLAALSK
-413 EEITEKIKK
+413 KIETVSQN
-422 FLWST
+422 FLNWLWSE
-427 NEFDGEW
+427 NKYDNDW
-434 PILAGIRRGVSGI
+434 PILAGIRRSIGGI
-447 RAVFGIVSDAVWSF
+447 KSVFGIVLDLFKALGSGFTKLFPKLIPSF
-461 RDALQK
+461 D
-467 GSTQAVPVLHIL
+467 SL
-479 VAAFAKLGDWLH
+479 VASGAKVGDWLK
-491 NFREEIKAG
+491 NLRKSIQDGK
-500 GYFETFFSNI
+500 YFENFAQSLVDMVKPLVDYMPTLWDHVKTLFSG
-510 IAIAKPI
+510 
-517 ARYIPTILDHIKTF
+517 L
-531 FNSIGKAFSQFDI
+531 G
-544 KGKLIQGVL
+544 GVL
-553 AFSAFLPKL
+553 EKYKVKEKLKSAFTAITNFLPKAGEAIWRFGKNAVETVRN
-562 SENIWNFGVKIYK
+562 SEAFHKIVGVFQKIGAGVADGFGKFVDRLESFDPKAVGTWLKNTFKSVKDSVAK
-575 TISSGGDG
+575 SLT
-583 KLKAFFVNI
+583 
-592 GMGLMNAFDAL
+592 NAFD
-603 VDGFN
+603 F
-608 KFDGAN
+608 
-614 FPAWLKDTV
+614 
-623 LSIFGK
+623 
-629 LKDAVKN
+629 
-636 ALVSIFG
+636 
-643 EDTWASVKANPIVQK
+643 
-658 ITGVLSAIGSGIAE
+658 
-672 GVYSVI
+672 
-678 STISTFNGA
+678 
-687 NLISSIRSS
+687 
-696 LESLFAILKKTLVS
+696 
-710 IYDSLFGGG
+710 LFGGG

-732 ITDAIHAIGD
+732 ITDAIHTIGD
-742 ALLKA
+742 ALSKA

-764 AWFSDTFGGI
+764 AWFADTFGGI
-774 SDGLDEKGKALK
+774 SDSLDEKGKALK
-786 KAGQNV
+786 KTGQNV
-792 GDWIKSFISKISPT
+792 GDWIKRFVSKISPT

-850 FGVEQKA
+850 FGVEQNA

-924 KFSGGIALLSYAIKM
+924 KFSGGIAMLSYAIKM

-964 GMGLLSGGIRKLL
+964 GIGLLSGGIRKLL

-984 VDVLSL
+984 VDILSL

-1146 AAITSAMSVLA
+1146 AAITAAMSVLA

-1173 MLAVAVT
+1173 MLAVAVA

-1202 IAAFS
+1202 ITAFS

-1214 MAITGAVSILGKLD
+1214 LAISRAVSIIGNLDFGK
-1228 IGTIL
+1228 IL
-1233 KGCVGLIAIA
+1233 KGCLGLVAVAAALGLGMDILLGLSGGAIVGF
-1243 ASLGVAT
+1243 T
-1250 SLLLKIAG
+1250 Q
-1258 GGIVDFSRDLLL
+1258 DLLQ
-1270 IGGNLGEFSNRVK
+1270 IGSNLGTFADRVK
-1283 DLDPDRVSLVGDAVS
+1283 DVDPEQFKAVGEALTILGTVCAANFLASFTSDGAVKIS
-1298 SLAKVFGANYFNSLS
+1298 RAGLQIASNLNS
-1313 SSAILSMTGKATLV
+1313 
-1327 ASDLNEF
+1327 F
-1334 CRRLTSYDATKI
+1334 CRRLTDFDKQKVSDAGD
-1346 ENACGSITTLS
+1346 ALRDLS
-1357 DTLGSVT
+1357 DKLSGVT
-1364 DNSST
+1364 DNSD
-1369 VTGFASSLTSVG
+1369 VVKGFATSLTDIGSG
-1381 GGLQNFMSSIAGYG
+1381 FQNFLSSISGYG
-1395 IVGAVKVQNARKT
+1395 IVGSVKIQNAKKT
-1408 MDSIHDLAV
+1408 MNSIHDMAV

-1429 NDVSVATT
+1429 TDVSVATT
-1437 NLGSAIDLYSKM
+1437 NLGAAIGLYNEM
-1449 AGGLSEVDGINVD
+1449 AGGISGAGSNVKPEEVGRGLASMIN
-1462 PSAVGTG
+1462 S
-1469 IAAMMRALVKELPDD
+1469 LVKELPDD
-1484 TTIRQIESY
+1484 TTIRQIASY
-1493 AGNGE
+1493 AEGAGNG
-1498 TGGNMTKFAIGLNS
+1498 TNLTQFSLGLKA
-1512 IATAMSSYGE
+1512 IATAMGDYGK
-1522 ECKNLN
+1522 ECKNLRPDR
-1528 LVPVLLGN
+1528 VELGN
-1536 MVLDQVAKIPD
+1536 KVMDKISEIPG

-1552 GGLLQWFTGQTAS
+1552 GGLLGFFTGRQAS
-1565 LSDFATNLASVGT
+1565 LAEFANGITSIGT
-1578 GLGNF
+1578 GLKGFSEGANAI
-1583 VQGTTGITSEG
+1583 TGDAVTNSGAAIDMLVNMQNKLNGDASFWNLFKSKESLGDFSDSFPTLADGLAEFYLKTWFIKSSKMEG
-1594 VTVAGK
+1594 VTTLIGS
-1600 ALDMLIDRQDKLNT
+1600 LIDLANRIQT
-1614 TSNFWTT
+1614 E
-1621 LTGTSLGN
+1621 GTSAAANSFFHLGRKLSGFQDLAS
-1629 FSTNFTRLG
+1629 FSTQFVTLG
-1638 DGLRGFY
+1638 DNLQYLATATADVDPEKLTPLIGIATKLSEIEHGLANIKGK
-1645 NAVNGIRGFNTVG
+1645 NG
-1658 SFLVLDALIKR
+1658 LD
-1669 QGSLNQLAQ
+1669 
-1678 IKRGFDSW
+1678 
-1686 DLALFSSQFV
+1686 
-1696 NLGLNLSSMYSNI
+1696 
-1709 EGIDTSKAQDAVSMI
+1709 
-1724 QDFINMEKD
+1724 
-1733 LAKIGSK
+1733 
-1740 GSLEDFGGRI
+1740 DFGGRI
-1750 NTLGTN
+1750 ESLGNN
-1756 LESFSTSLTNF
+1756 LKQFYQTVNEVGPDGEGFSIDPTSLTQVYSILERFIEIQGKLNA
-1767 TPDMENLSSLFV
+1767 LS
-1779 IMNKFI
+1779 
-1785 ALQGQLNDITASS
+1785 GG
-1798 DKMTSFS
+1798 DKTLSFS
-1805 SVLTQTSDYINSF
+1805 SVLQQTGDYINSF
-1818 AGTGGIS
+1818 AGDGKLGTGYVEQFENAAAGIS
-1825 TGNVQVFEQAA
+1825 HIASAFDKWRTAGVRLVSELL
-1836 SGIEHISRAIQS
+1836 SGIEAKIRDGYTA
-1848 ASGLSYGDGSNLIDV
+1848 LS
-1863 IQGFIEAQTFDKWTL
+1863 
-1878 AGSDLISNML
+1878 
-1888 KGMATEFE
+1888 
-1896 NGWVSLNTSVT
+1896 TSVHA
-1907 TLMDNVIV
+1907 MV
-1915 AVTGYESDFV
+1915 ANILSALNSYQGAFV
-1925 TSGRNF
+1925 SSGRNF

-1952 VSVARKALSAL
+1952 VRVARKALSAL

-1996 GAADAAESVA
+1996 GASDAAASVA

-2044 RMKTVDEAKKTSD
+2044 RMKTVEEAKKTSD

-2074 EKGVQKIGKVIED
+2074 ENGAKTIGKVIED

-2152 GGLLGKGDTAKID
+2152 GGILGKGDTSKID

-2179 VDMAK
+2179 VDMEK

-2192 GKIGESVNL
+2192 AKIGSSVDL